1 MKKGKRKR
9 HALLEKVMSGLMS
22 ALMIITTVLTC
33 ITPITAKAEGSNY
46 TLISLGE
53 EKWYDDVFSG
63 YDDSMG
69 HWKTY
74 HFTVQDDYGNEYEA
88 ICIEP
93 HKDTPRESET
103 FTATTEYGT
112 DDIEARAMFWA
123 VGAGWD
129 DEDWGVLKDYPY
141 ELRWIIAHHTIALA
155 NGQDDWNTPLNGN
168 GTFLGDGEGKLGW
181 ELCQELLNIASNISP
196 SSVGYE
202 CSLTYLSNDSSDN
215 QSLGIYNDTPVK
227 EFTGSVRFHKESAMP
242 SISDGNSCYSLA
254 GAEISVYSDSG
265 CTDLLDT
272 LTTGEDGYTGYYST
286 TFREGESVTLYFK
299 ETKAPKGFLIN
310 DEVRSITL
318 DSEDSYTETITDM
331 PGNDPI
337 SLVLSK
343 RTADGHGSGNTRLEG
358 AEYTVK
364 YYDALSD
371 TDPAQSGS
379 TAKYTWVFKTD
390 ENGRIRLR
398 PDYLLSG
405 SDGLIANSNGT
416 SYVLPLGTVTIQ
428 ETRAP
433 EGYLLNDT
441 VYVAQTILDSSNN
454 TVRTTNLPT
463 DDKAAQETPYEG
475 TISIQKFLG
484 GSNAVKASEPDAEF
498 QIYLKSAGSYDA
510 SPEDSR
516 QTITTD
522 ANGYAITKRLPYGT
536 YTIHQTKGNNK
547 YYFIDDIDV
556 TISDNNAN
564 YHKILENTPI
574 EFYLKMV
581 KKDADTGNTVNVV
594 GATFELYDENGSK
607 VSFKTMT
614 SAGVQTF
621 NSFTTNENG
630 CVYTLEK
637 LLKGNYTLVETKAPE
652 GYVLD
657 STPVSFTVSENTYT
671 EDGGTEIVVVEKAD
685 KAVTG
690 QLTVTKVGEVLDKW
704 DAATADNDNHFV
716 YKKANIQG
724 ASFTL
729 TAKEDIKTADNNG
742 YAYRAGDVVAEFTT
756 GADGSSV
763 IDNLPLGSYVL
774 TETKAPAG
782 FVIDTDPVDV
792 TFTYA
797 GQTVDIVKDS
807 KTVEDERQKIAVD
820 ANKTDAAT
828 MNPLLNTVFALYADE
843 DIVNHDGTVIIKKG
857 AMIERQT
864 TNALG
869 KAVFVSDLPLGHYI
883 VKEIDSPTG
892 YGNRFES
899 KTIDAAYKSQTTKVQ
914 TFSYFFEDDHT
925 EIVRTQAT
933 DTATGTHQ
941 GALSADNKYVVY
953 DHVECDNL
961 FPGKTYTLKG
971 ALTDKDTG
979 KTLKDINGN
988 DVTDSVT
995 FKATG
1000 VKQTVTVTFSFEAEL
1015 AGKTLVAYENMFQD
1029 GKMIYTH
1036 ADIDDTEQTVYY
1048 PEIHTTATDKASQ
1061 THTGTVDEQ
1070 TTVIDKVDYKNL
1082 IPGSTYEV
1090 SGVLMNQETGAALL
1104 DKDGKEI
1111 TAKTTFKAEKASGS
1125 VELAFTFDSTLLI
1138 GKSVVAFE
1146 ELYNENIKVAFHTD
1160 IRDEGQ
1166 TVHYPEIHTTATDA
1180 VTKTHTA
1187 APDSKTTIIDKVD
1200 YKNLV
1205 PGESYEVSGIIMD
1218 KTTGEALTDKNGNTI
1233 TSKTAFKA
1241 EKADGS
1247 IDVTFTF
1254 DSTLL
1259 EDKSVVVYEDLYS
1272 GNAKVTSHA
1281 DITDEGQT
1289 VNFPKIQTTATD
1301 KNTFTHTGMIAEK
1314 TTITDKVDYSNLTI
1328 GEKYKLS
1335 GVLMNQETGKKLLDK
1350 NGKEITSEKEFTAE
1364 SKNGSIDIEFTFDS
1378 SLLAGKTTVVFEDLY
1393 NENVRVAFHTDIK
1406 DEGQTVHYPEIHTT
1420 ATDKASQTHTGT
1432 VDEQT
1437 TITDKVDYKN
1447 LVIGNTYEVR
1457 GVLMD
1462 KTTGNEL
1469 LDKDKKEITATK
1481 KFTAEKPDGTVEL
1494 EFTFDSSLLTGK
1506 SVVVFE
1512 DLYNENIK
1520 VAFHTDIRD
1529 EGQTVHYPEIHTTA
1543 TDAVTKT
1550 HTAAPDSKTTIIDK
1564 VDYKN
1569 LVPGES
1575 YEVSG
1580 IIMDKTTGE
1589 ALTDKNGN
1597 TITSKTAF
1605 KAEKA
1610 DGSIDVTFTF
1620 DSTLLEDK
1628 SVVVYEDLYSGN
1640 AKVTSHADITDEG
1653 QTVNFPKIQTTATDK
1668 NTFTHTGMIAE
1679 KTTITDKVD
1688 YSNLTIGEKYKLS
1701 GVLMNQ
1707 ETGKKLLDKNGKE
1720 ITSEKEFTAESKN
1733 GSIDIEFTFDSS
1745 LLAGKT
1751 TVVFEDLYNENV
1763 RVAFHTDIKDEGQ
1776 TVHYPEIHTTATDAA
1791 TKTHTAA
1798 PDVKTTITD
1807 KVDYKNLVAGN
1818 SYEIKGV
1825 LMDKTTGKALLDKDK
1840 KEITATK
1847 KFTAEKPDG
1856 TVELAFTFDS
1866 SLLTG
1871 KSVVVFED
1879 LYNENIKVAF
1889 HTDIKDE
1896 GQTVN
1901 FPEIHTTATDK
1912 TTGTHTGVVD
1922 EKTTITDKVDYS
1934 NLTVGEKYKVSG
1946 VLMNQE
1952 TGEKLLDKD
1961 GNAITSEKE
1970 FTAKSRNGSIDIEF
1984 TFDSSLFAGK
1994 TTVVFEELF
2003 NEKIKVASHADIKDE
2018 GQSVHFPEIHTTATI
2033 DSAKS
2038 ITEKGSV
2045 ILKDVVDY
2053 KNLIAGKTYEVKGVL
2068 MNQETGEK
2076 FLDKDG
2082 NEITGSASF
2091 TAQKADGSVDVTF
2104 TFDSSLLAGNTIVVF
2119 ENLYENNVKV
2129 IGHADIND
2137 VNQTVE
2143 IVKTGDTSNAYIY
2156 ALIALI
2162 SLAVMVGLVMV
2173 KKSRNHN

>member
-286 TFREGESVTLYFK
+286 TFREGESVILYFK

-484 GSNAVKASEPDAEF
+484 SSNAVKASEPDAEF

-581 KKDADTGNTVNVV
+581 KKDADTGNTVNVA
-594 GATFELYDENGSK
+594 GATFELYDENGAK

-614 SAGVQTF
+614 SGGVQTF
-621 NSFTTNENG
+621 DSFTTNENG

-1420 ATDKASQTHTGT
+1420 ATD
-1432 VDEQT
+1432 
-1437 TITDKVDYKN
+1437 
-1447 LVIGNTYEVR
+1447 
-1457 GVLMD
+1457 
-1462 KTTGNEL
+1462 
-1469 LDKDKKEITATK
+1469 
-1481 KFTAEKPDGTVEL
+1481 
-1494 EFTFDSSLLTGK
+1494 
-1506 SVVVFE
+1506 
-1512 DLYNENIK
+1512 
-1520 VAFHTDIRD
+1520 
-1529 EGQTVHYPEIHTTA
+1529 
-1543 TDAVTKT
+1543 
-1550 HTAAPDSKTTIIDK
+1550 
-1564 VDYKN
+1564 
-1569 LVPGES
+1569 
-1575 YEVSG
+1575 
-1580 IIMDKTTGE
+1580 
-1589 ALTDKNGN
+1589 
-1597 TITSKTAF
+1597 
-1605 KAEKA
+1605 
-1610 DGSIDVTFTF
+1610 
-1620 DSTLLEDK
+1620 
-1628 SVVVYEDLYSGN
+1628 
-1640 AKVTSHADITDEG
+1640 
-1653 QTVNFPKIQTTATDK
+1653 
-1668 NTFTHTGMIAE
+1668 
-1679 KTTITDKVD
+1679 
-1688 YSNLTIGEKYKLS
+1688 
-1701 GVLMNQ
+1701 
-1707 ETGKKLLDKNGKE
+1707 
-1720 ITSEKEFTAESKN
+1720 
-1733 GSIDIEFTFDSS
+1733 
-1745 LLAGKT
+1745 
-1751 TVVFEDLYNENV
+1751 
-1763 RVAFHTDIKDEGQ
+1763 
-1776 TVHYPEIHTTATDAA
+1776 AA

-2018 GQSVHFPEIHTTATI
+2018 GQSEHFPEIHTTATI

>member
-1 MKKGKRKR
+1 MERVKRKKIPISR
-9 HALLEKVMSGLMS
+9 RIIASLLAVFM
-22 ALMIITTVLTC
+22 AVTAIITGMSPV
-33 ITPITAKAEGSNY
+33 TAKAEGSNY

-53 EKWYDDVFSG
+53 ERWYDDVFSG

-88 ICIEP
+88 ICVEP

-103 FTATTEYGT
+103 FTATKEYGT
-112 DDIEARAMFWA
+112 DDIEARVMFWA

-129 DEDWGVLKDYPY
+129 DEEWGVLKDYPY

-181 ELCQELLNIASNISP
+181 ELCQKLLNIAANISP

-202 CSLTYLSNDSSDN
+202 CSLTYLSNDARVN
-215 QSLGIYNDTPVK
+215 QNLGVYNDTPVK
-227 EFTGSVRFHKESAMP
+227 ELTGSVRFHKESAMP

-254 GAEISVYSDSG
+254 GAEISIYSDAD

-272 LTTGEDGYTGYYST
+272 LTTGEDGYTDYYST
-286 TFREGESVTLYFK
+286 TFREGDSVTLYFK
-299 ETKAPKGFLIN
+299 ETKAPNGFLIN

-318 DSEDSYTETITDM
+318 DSEDNYTETITDM

-364 YYDALSD
+364 YYDTISD

-398 PDYLLSG
+398 PDYLLDG
-405 SDGLIANSNGT
+405 SDGLITDFIG
-416 SYVLPLGTVTIQ
+416 SYTLPVGTVTIQ
-428 ETRAP
+428 ETKAP

-441 VYVAQTILDSSNN
+441 VYVAKTDIVNG

-463 DDKAAQETPYEG
+463 DDNAAQETPYEG

-484 GSNAVKASEPDAEF
+484 GGSTVKTSEPDAEF
-498 QIYLKSAGSYDA
+498 EIYLTSAGSYDA
-510 SPEDSR
+510 APEESR

-522 ANGYAITKRLPYGT
+522 ANGYAISKRLPYGT
-536 YTIHQTKGNNK
+536 YTVHQTKGNNK
-547 YYFIDDIDV
+547 YYFVDDMEI
-556 TISDNNAN
+556 TISENNGN
-564 YHKILENTPI
+564 YHKILEDKPI
-574 EFYLKMV
+574 EFYIKMV
-581 KKDADTGNTVNVV
+581 KKDADTGSTVNVS
-594 GATFELYDENGSK
+594 GTTFELYDENGKK
-607 VSFKTMT
+607 VSFTKMT
-614 SAGVQTF
+614 SSGMQTID
-621 NSFTTNENG
+621 SFTTDENG
-630 CVYTLEK
+630 CVYTTEK
-637 LLKGNYTLVETKAPE
+637 LLKGNYTLVETKAPD

-657 STPVSFTVSENTYT
+657 STPVQFTVSENTYT
-671 EDGGTEIVVVEKAD
+671 ADGGAEFILVEKSD

-704 DAATADNDNHFV
+704 DATTADSSNHFV
-716 YKKANIQG
+716 YKKANISG
-724 ASFTL
+724 ASFVL
-729 TAKEDIKTADNNG
+729 TAKEDIRTADNNG
-742 YAYRAGDVVAEFTT
+742 YAYRAGDLVAEFTT

-763 IDNLPLGSYVL
+763 INNLPLGSYVL

-782 FVIDTDPVDV
+782 YVLDAAPVDV
-792 TFTYA
+792 TLTYA
-797 GQTVDIVKDS
+797 GHTVEIVKDS
-807 KTVEDERQKIAVD
+807 KTVENERQKIAVD

-843 DIVNHDGTVIIKKG
+843 DIVNNDGTVIIKKG
-857 AMIERQT
+857 AMIERQS

-869 KAVFVSDLPLGHYI
+869 KAVFVSDLPLGRYI

-892 YGNRFES
+892 YGNRFEA

-925 EIVRTQAT
+925 EIVRTQAL

-941 GALSADNKYVVY
+941 GALNADNKYVVS

-971 ALTDKDTG
+971 TLTDKETG
-979 KTLKDINGN
+979 KALKDINGN
-988 DVTDSVT
+988 DVTESVT
-995 FKATG
+995 FNATG
-1000 VKQTVTVTFSFEAEL
+1000 VKQVVTVTFSFEAEL
-1015 AGKTLVAYENMFQD
+1015 AGKTLVAYEDMFQD
-1029 GKMIYTH
+1029 GKKIYTH

-1048 PEIHTTATDKASQ
+1048 PEIHTTATDKASH
-1061 THTGTVDEQ
+1061 THTGAVDEQ
-1070 TTVIDKVDYKNL
+1070 TTVTDKVEYKNL
-1082 IPGSTYEV
+1082 IVGNTYEV
-1090 SGVLMNQETGAALL
+1090 SGVLMNQETGEALL
-1104 DKDGKEI
+1104 DKSGEKI
-1111 TAKTTFKAEKASGS
+1111 TAKTTFKAEKSDGT
-1125 VELAFTFDSTLLI
+1125 VELAFTFDSSLLT
-1138 GKSVVAFE
+1138 GKSVVA
-1146 ELYNENIKVAFHTD
+1146 
-1160 IRDEGQ
+1160 
-1166 TVHYPEIHTTATDA
+1166 
-1180 VTKTHTA
+1180 
-1187 APDSKTTIIDKVD
+1187 
-1200 YKNLV
+1200 
-1205 PGESYEVSGIIMD
+1205 
-1218 KTTGEALTDKNGNTI
+1218 
-1233 TSKTAFKA
+1233 
-1241 EKADGS
+1241 
-1247 IDVTFTF
+1247 
-1254 DSTLL
+1254 
-1259 EDKSVVVYEDLYS
+1259 
-1272 GNAKVTSHA
+1272 
-1281 DITDEGQT
+1281 
-1289 VNFPKIQTTATD
+1289 
-1301 KNTFTHTGMIAEK
+1301 
-1314 TTITDKVDYSNLTI
+1314 
-1328 GEKYKLS
+1328 
-1335 GVLMNQETGKKLLDK
+1335 
-1350 NGKEITSEKEFTAE
+1350 
-1364 SKNGSIDIEFTFDS
+1364 
-1378 SLLAGKTTVVFEDLY
+1378 FEDLY

-1420 ATDKASQTHTGT
+1420 ATDA
-1432 VDEQT
+1432 
-1437 TITDKVDYKN
+1437 
-1447 LVIGNTYEVR
+1447 
-1457 GVLMD
+1457 
-1462 KTTGNEL
+1462 
-1469 LDKDKKEITATK
+1469 A
-1481 KFTAEKPDGTVEL
+1481 
-1494 EFTFDSSLLTGK
+1494 
-1506 SVVVFE
+1506 
-1512 DLYNENIK
+1512 
-1520 VAFHTDIRD
+1520 
-1529 EGQTVHYPEIHTTA
+1529 
-1543 TDAVTKT
+1543 TKT

-1569 LVPGES
+1569 LVPGEA
-1575 YEVSG
+1575 YEISDVL
-1580 IIMDKTTGE
+1580 MDKTTGE
-1589 ALTDKNGN
+1589 KLLDKNGN
-1597 TITSKTAF
+1597 TVTSKTLF

-1610 DGSIDVTFTF
+1610 DGSVDVTFTF
-1620 DSTLLEDK
+1620 DSSLLTGK
-1628 SVVVYEDLYSGN
+1628 SVVVYEDLYSGDK
-1640 AKVTSHADITDEG
+1640 KVVSHADITDEG
-1653 QTVNFPKIQTTATDK
+1653 QTVNFPEIHTTATDK
-1668 NTFTHTGMIAE
+1668 NTGTHTGVVNE

-1688 YSNLTIGEKYKLS
+1688 YSNLTVGEKYKVF

-1707 ETGKKLLDKNGKE
+1707 ETGEKLLDKNGNA
-1720 ITSEKEFTAESKN
+1720 ITSEKEFTAESKD

-1856 TVELAFTFDS
+1856 TVELVFTFDS

-1912 TTGTHTGVVD
+1912 ATKSHTGVVD

-1946 VLMNQE
+1946 VLMNKE

-1970 FTAKSRNGSIDIEF
+1970 FTAESQNGSINIEF
-1984 TFDSSLFAGK
+1984 TFDSSLLAGK
-1994 TTVVFEELF
+1994 TTVVFEDLF

-2053 KNLIAGKTYEVKGVL
+2053 KNLIAGEKYKVKGVL

-2082 NEITGSASF
+2082 NEITGYAEF
-2091 TAQKADGSVDVTF
+2091 TAEKADGSIDITF

-2119 ENLYENNVKV
+2119 ENLYENGIKV

-2143 IVKTGDTSNAYIY
+2143 IVKTGDTGNVYRY
-2156 ALIALI
+2156 ALLALI
-2162 SLAVMVGLVMV
+2162 SLAVMVSLVMA
-2173 KKSRNHN
+2173 KKSRNQKN

>member
-1 MKKGKRKR
+1 MTESVTERNIIMKKGKRKR

-337 SLVLSK
+337 SLMLSK

-405 SDGLIANSNGT
+405 SDGLIANSNGI

-484 GSNAVKASEPDAEF
+484 SSNAVKASEPDAEF

-581 KKDADTGNTVNVV
+581 KKDADTGNTVNVA

-621 NSFTTNENG
+621 DSFTTNENG

-869 KAVFVSDLPLGHYI
+869 KAVFVLDLPLGHYI

-1272 GNAKVTSHA
+1272 GNV
-1281 DITDEGQT
+1281 
-1289 VNFPKIQTTATD
+1289 
-1301 KNTFTHTGMIAEK
+1301 
-1314 TTITDKVDYSNLTI
+1314 
-1328 GEKYKLS
+1328 
-1335 GVLMNQETGKKLLDK
+1335 
-1350 NGKEITSEKEFTAE
+1350 
-1364 SKNGSIDIEFTFDS
+1364 
-1378 SLLAGKTTVVFEDLY
+1378 
-1393 NENVRVAFHTDIK
+1393 
-1406 DEGQTVHYPEIHTT
+1406 
-1420 ATDKASQTHTGT
+1420 
-1432 VDEQT
+1432 
-1437 TITDKVDYKN
+1437 
-1447 LVIGNTYEVR
+1447 
-1457 GVLMD
+1457 
-1462 KTTGNEL
+1462 
-1469 LDKDKKEITATK
+1469 
-1481 KFTAEKPDGTVEL
+1481 
-1494 EFTFDSSLLTGK
+1494 
-1506 SVVVFE
+1506 
-1512 DLYNENIK
+1512 
-1520 VAFHTDIRD
+1520 
-1529 EGQTVHYPEIHTTA
+1529 
-1543 TDAVTKT
+1543 
-1550 HTAAPDSKTTIIDK
+1550 
-1564 VDYKN
+1564 
-1569 LVPGES
+1569 
-1575 YEVSG
+1575 
-1580 IIMDKTTGE
+1580 
-1589 ALTDKNGN
+1589 
-1597 TITSKTAF
+1597 
-1605 KAEKA
+1605 
-1610 DGSIDVTFTF
+1610 
-1620 DSTLLEDK
+1620 
-1628 SVVVYEDLYSGN
+1628 
-1640 AKVTSHADITDEG
+1640 KVTSHADITDEG

-1866 SLLTG
+1866 SLLTD

>member
-1 MKKGKRKR
+1 MERVKRKKIPISR
-9 HALLEKVMSGLMS
+9 RIIASLLAVFM
-22 ALMIITTVLTC
+22 AVTAIITGMSPV
-33 ITPITAKAEGSNY
+33 TAKADGSNY

-53 EKWYDDVFSG
+53 ERWYDDVFSG

-88 ICIEP
+88 ICVEP

-103 FTATTEYGT
+103 FTATKEYGT
-112 DDIEARAMFWA
+112 DDIEARVMFWA

-129 DEDWGVLKDYPY
+129 DEEWGVLKDYPY

-181 ELCQELLNIASNISP
+181 ELCQKLLSIAANISP

-202 CSLTYLSNDSSDN
+202 CSLTYLSNDSKVN
-215 QSLGIYNDTPVK
+215 QNLGVYNDTPVK
-227 EFTGSVRFHKESAMP
+227 ELTGSVRFNKESAMP

-254 GAEISVYSDSG
+254 GAEISIYSDAD

-272 LTTGEDGYTGYYST
+272 LTTGEDGYTDYYST
-286 TFREGESVTLYFK
+286 TFREGDSVTLYFK

-364 YYDALSD
+364 YYDTISD

-390 ENGRIRLR
+390 EKGRIQLT

-405 SDGLIANSNGT
+405 SDGLITNFAYSYTIPIGT
-416 SYVLPLGTVTIQ
+416 ITIQ
-428 ETRAP
+428 ETKAP

-441 VYVAQTILDSSNN
+441 VYVAKTDIVNG

-463 DDKAAQETPYEG
+463 DDNAAQETPYEG

-484 GSNAVKASEPDAEF
+484 GGSTVKTSEPDAEF
-498 QIYLKSAGSYDA
+498 EIYLTSAGSYDA
-510 SPEDSR
+510 APEESR

-536 YTIHQTKGNNK
+536 YTVHQTKGNNK
-547 YYFIDDIDV
+547 YYFVDDMEI
-556 TISDNNAN
+556 TISENNAN
-564 YHKILENTPI
+564 YHKILEDSPI
-574 EFYLKMV
+574 EFYIKMV
-581 KKDADTGNTVNVV
+581 KKDADTGNTVNVA
-594 GATFELYDENGSK
+594 GTTFELYDENGSK
-607 VSFKTMT
+607 ISFNTMT
-614 SAGVQTF
+614 SSGMQTID
-621 NSFTTNENG
+621 SFTTDENG
-630 CVYTLEK
+630 CVYTTEK
-637 LLKGNYTLVETKAPE
+637 LLKGNYTLVETKAPD

-657 STPVSFTVSENTYT
+657 STPVQFTVSEDTYT
-671 EDGGTEIVVVEKAD
+671 ADGGAEFILVEKSD

-704 DAATADNDNHFV
+704 DATTADSSNHFV
-716 YKKANIQG
+716 YKKANISG
-724 ASFTL
+724 ASFVL
-729 TAKEDIKTADNNG
+729 TAKEDIRTADNNG

-1070 TTVIDKVDYKNL
+1070 TTVTDKVEYKNL
-1082 IPGSTYEV
+1082 IVGNTYEV
-1090 SGVLMNQETGAALL
+1090 SGVLMNQETGEALL
-1104 DKDGKEI
+1104 DKSGEKI
-1111 TAKTTFKAEKASGS
+1111 TAKTTFKAEKSDGT
-1125 VELAFTFDSTLLI
+1125 VELAFTFDSSLLA

-1146 ELYNENIKVAFHTD
+1146 DIYNDNIKVAFHTD
-1160 IRDEGQ
+1160 IKDEGQ

-1180 VTKTHTA
+1180 ATKTHTA
-1187 APDSKTTIIDKVD
+1187 APDLKTTIIDKVD

-1205 PGESYEVSGIIMD
+1205 PGEAYEISGVLMD
-1218 KTTGEALTDKNGNTI
+1218 KTTGEKLLDKNGNAV
-1233 TSKTAFKA
+1233 TSKTSFKA

-1247 IDVTFTF
+1247 VDVTFTF
-1254 DSTLL
+1254 DSSLL
-1259 EDKSVVVYEDLYS
+1259 AGKSVVVYEDLYS
-1272 GNAKVTSHA
+1272 GDKKVVSHA

-1289 VNFPKIQTTATD
+1289 VNFPEIHTTATD
-1301 KNTFTHTGMIAEK
+1301 KATGTHTGVVNEK
-1314 TTITDKVDYSNLTI
+1314 TTITDKVDYSNLTV
-1328 GEKYKLS
+1328 GEKYKVS
-1335 GVLMNQETGKKLLDK
+1335 GVLMNQETGEKLLDK
-1350 NGKEITSEKEFTAE
+1350 NGNAITSEKEFTAE
-1364 SKNGSIDIEFTFDS
+1364 SKDGSIDIEFTFDS

-1406 DEGQTVHYPEIHTT
+1406 DEGQTVHFPE
-1420 ATDKASQTHTGT
+1420 
-1432 VDEQT
+1432 
-1437 TITDKVDYKN
+1437 
-1447 LVIGNTYEVR
+1447 L
-1457 GVLMD
+1457 
-1462 KTTGNEL
+1462 
-1469 LDKDKKEITATK
+1469 
-1481 KFTAEKPDGTVEL
+1481 
-1494 EFTFDSSLLTGK
+1494 
-1506 SVVVFE
+1506 
-1512 DLYNENIK
+1512 
-1520 VAFHTDIRD
+1520 
-1529 EGQTVHYPEIHTTA
+1529 
-1543 TDAVTKT
+1543 
-1550 HTAAPDSKTTIIDK
+1550 
-1564 VDYKN
+1564 
-1569 LVPGES
+1569 
-1575 YEVSG
+1575 
-1580 IIMDKTTGE
+1580 
-1589 ALTDKNGN
+1589 
-1597 TITSKTAF
+1597 
-1605 KAEKA
+1605 
-1610 DGSIDVTFTF
+1610 
-1620 DSTLLEDK
+1620 
-1628 SVVVYEDLYSGN
+1628 
-1640 AKVTSHADITDEG
+1640 
-1653 QTVNFPKIQTTATDK
+1653 
-1668 NTFTHTGMIAE
+1668 
-1679 KTTITDKVD
+1679 
-1688 YSNLTIGEKYKLS
+1688 
-1701 GVLMNQ
+1701 
-1707 ETGKKLLDKNGKE
+1707 
-1720 ITSEKEFTAESKN
+1720 
-1733 GSIDIEFTFDSS
+1733 
-1745 LLAGKT
+1745 
-1751 TVVFEDLYNENV
+1751 
-1763 RVAFHTDIKDEGQ
+1763 
-1776 TVHYPEIHTTATDAA
+1776 HTTATDAA

-1866 SLLTG
+1866 SLLTD

-1879 LYNENIKVAF
+1879 LYNENVKVAS
-1889 HTDIKDE
+1889 HTNIKDE

-1946 VLMNQE
+1946 VLMNKE

-1970 FTAKSRNGSIDIEF
+1970 FTAESQNGSINIEF
-1984 TFDSSLFAGK
+1984 TFDSSLLAGK
-1994 TTVVFEELF
+1994 TTVVFEDLF

-2053 KNLIAGKTYEVKGVL
+2053 KNLIAGEKYKVKGIL

-2082 NEITGSASF
+2082 NEITGYTEF
-2091 TAQKADGSVDVTF
+2091 TAEKADGSVDVTF

-2119 ENLYENNVKV
+2119 ENLYENGIKV

-2143 IVKTGDTSNAYIY
+2143 IVKTGDTGNVYRY
-2156 ALIALI
+2156 ALLALI
-2162 SLAVMVGLVMV
+2162 SLAVMVSLVMA
-2173 KKSRNHN
+2173 KKSRNQKN

>member
-337 SLVLSK
+337 SLMLSK

-405 SDGLIANSNGT
+405 SDGLIANSNGI

-484 GSNAVKASEPDAEF
+484 SSNAVKASEPDAEF

-581 KKDADTGNTVNVV
+581 KKDADTGNTVNVA

-621 NSFTTNENG
+621 DSFTTNENG

-869 KAVFVSDLPLGHYI
+869 KAVFVLDLPLGHYI

-1272 GNAKVTSHA
+1272 GNV
-1281 DITDEGQT
+1281 
-1289 VNFPKIQTTATD
+1289 
-1301 KNTFTHTGMIAEK
+1301 
-1314 TTITDKVDYSNLTI
+1314 
-1328 GEKYKLS
+1328 
-1335 GVLMNQETGKKLLDK
+1335 
-1350 NGKEITSEKEFTAE
+1350 
-1364 SKNGSIDIEFTFDS
+1364 
-1378 SLLAGKTTVVFEDLY
+1378 
-1393 NENVRVAFHTDIK
+1393 
-1406 DEGQTVHYPEIHTT
+1406 
-1420 ATDKASQTHTGT
+1420 
-1432 VDEQT
+1432 
-1437 TITDKVDYKN
+1437 
-1447 LVIGNTYEVR
+1447 
-1457 GVLMD
+1457 
-1462 KTTGNEL
+1462 
-1469 LDKDKKEITATK
+1469 
-1481 KFTAEKPDGTVEL
+1481 
-1494 EFTFDSSLLTGK
+1494 
-1506 SVVVFE
+1506 
-1512 DLYNENIK
+1512 
-1520 VAFHTDIRD
+1520 
-1529 EGQTVHYPEIHTTA
+1529 
-1543 TDAVTKT
+1543 
-1550 HTAAPDSKTTIIDK
+1550 
-1564 VDYKN
+1564 
-1569 LVPGES
+1569 
-1575 YEVSG
+1575 
-1580 IIMDKTTGE
+1580 
-1589 ALTDKNGN
+1589 
-1597 TITSKTAF
+1597 
-1605 KAEKA
+1605 
-1610 DGSIDVTFTF
+1610 
-1620 DSTLLEDK
+1620 
-1628 SVVVYEDLYSGN
+1628 
-1640 AKVTSHADITDEG
+1640 KVTSHADITDEG

-1866 SLLTG
+1866 SLLTD

>member
-1 MKKGKRKR
+1 MERVKRKKIPISR
-9 HALLEKVMSGLMS
+9 RIIASLLAVFM
-22 ALMIITTVLTC
+22 AVTAIITGMSPV
-33 ITPITAKAEGSNY
+33 TAKAEGSNY

-53 EKWYDDVFSG
+53 ERWYDDVFSG

-88 ICIEP
+88 ICVEP

-103 FTATTEYGT
+103 FTATKEYGT
-112 DDIEARAMFWA
+112 DDIEARVMFWA

-129 DEDWGVLKDYPY
+129 DEEWGVLKDYPY

-181 ELCQELLNIASNISP
+181 ELCQKLLNIAANISP

-202 CSLTYLSNDSSDN
+202 CSLTYLSNDARVN
-215 QSLGIYNDTPVK
+215 QNLGVYNDTPVK
-227 EFTGSVRFHKESAMP
+227 ELTGSVRFHKESAMP
-242 SISDGNSCYSLA
+242 SISDGNNCYSLA
-254 GAEISVYSDSG
+254 GAEISIYSDAD

-272 LTTGEDGYTGYYST
+272 LTTGEDGYTDYYST
-286 TFREGESVTLYFK
+286 TFREGDSVTLYFK

-318 DSEDSYTETITDM
+318 DSEDRYTETITDM

-337 SLVLSK
+337 RVLLK
-343 RTADGHGSGNTRLEG
+343 KQTADGHGSGNTKLEG

-364 YYDALSD
+364 YYDTLSD
-371 TDPAQSGS
+371 TDPAQDGN
-379 TAKYTWVFKTD
+379 APKYTWVFKTD
-390 ENGRIRLR
+390 ENGIIWLGE
-398 PDYLLSG
+398 DWLISG
-405 SDGLIANSNGT
+405 SDGLISDFGGLYTIPIGT
-416 SYVLPLGTVTIQ
+416 ITIQ
-428 ETRAP
+428 ETKAP

-441 VYVAQTILDSSNN
+441 VYVAKTDIVNG

-463 DDKAAQETPYEG
+463 DDNAAQETPYEG

-484 GSNAVKASEPDAEF
+484 GGSTVKTSEPDAEF
-498 QIYLKSAGSYDA
+498 EIYLTSAGSYDA
-510 SPEDSR
+510 APEESR

-522 ANGYAITKRLPYGT
+522 ANGYAISKRLPYGT
-536 YTIHQTKGNNK
+536 YTVHQTKGNNK
-547 YYFIDDIDV
+547 YYFVDDMEI
-556 TISDNNAN
+556 TISENNGN
-564 YHKILENTPI
+564 YHKILEDKPI
-574 EFYLKMV
+574 EFYIKMV
-581 KKDADTGNTVNVV
+581 KKDADTGSTVNVS
-594 GATFELYDENGSK
+594 GTTFELYDENGKK
-607 VSFKTMT
+607 VSFTKMT
-614 SAGVQTF
+614 SSGMQTID
-621 NSFTTNENG
+621 SFTTDENG
-630 CVYTLEK
+630 CVYTTEK
-637 LLKGNYTLVETKAPE
+637 LLKGNYTLVETKAPD

-657 STPVSFTVSENTYT
+657 STPVQFTVSENTYT
-671 EDGGTEIVVVEKAD
+671 ADGGAEFILVEKSD

-704 DAATADNDNHFV
+704 DATTADSSNHFV
-716 YKKANIQG
+716 YKKANISG
-724 ASFTL
+724 ASFVL
-729 TAKEDIKTADNNG
+729 TAKEDIRTADNNG
-742 YAYRAGDVVAEFTT
+742 YAYRAGDLVAEFTT

-763 IDNLPLGSYVL
+763 INNLPLGSYVL

-782 FVIDTDPVDV
+782 YVLDAAPVDV
-792 TFTYA
+792 TLTYA
-797 GQTVDIVKDS
+797 GHTVEIVKDS
-807 KTVEDERQKIAVD
+807 KTVENERQKIAVD

-843 DIVNHDGTVIIKKG
+843 DIVNNDGTVIIKKG
-857 AMIERQT
+857 AMIERQS

-869 KAVFVSDLPLGHYI
+869 KAVFVSDLPLGRYI

-892 YGNRFES
+892 YGNRFEA

-925 EIVRTQAT
+925 EIVRTQAL

-941 GALSADNKYVVY
+941 GALNADNKYVVS

-971 ALTDKDTG
+971 TLTDKETG
-979 KTLKDINGN
+979 KALKDINGN
-988 DVTDSVT
+988 DVTESVT
-995 FKATG
+995 FNATG
-1000 VKQTVTVTFSFEAEL
+1000 VKQVVTVTFSFEAEL
-1015 AGKTLVAYENMFQD
+1015 AGKTLVAYEDMFQD
-1029 GKMIYTH
+1029 GKKIYTH

-1048 PEIHTTATDKASQ
+1048 PEIHTTATDKASH
-1061 THTGTVDEQ
+1061 THTGAVDEQ
-1070 TTVIDKVDYKNL
+1070 TTVTDKVEYKNL
-1082 IPGSTYEV
+1082 IVGNTYEV
-1090 SGVLMNQETGAALL
+1090 SGVLMNQETGEALL
-1104 DKDGKEI
+1104 DKSGEKI
-1111 TAKTTFKAEKASGS
+1111 TAKTTFKAEKSDGT
-1125 VELAFTFDSTLLI
+1125 VELAFTFDSSLLT
-1138 GKSVVAFE
+1138 GKSVVA
-1146 ELYNENIKVAFHTD
+1146 
-1160 IRDEGQ
+1160 
-1166 TVHYPEIHTTATDA
+1166 
-1180 VTKTHTA
+1180 
-1187 APDSKTTIIDKVD
+1187 
-1200 YKNLV
+1200 
-1205 PGESYEVSGIIMD
+1205 
-1218 KTTGEALTDKNGNTI
+1218 
-1233 TSKTAFKA
+1233 
-1241 EKADGS
+1241 
-1247 IDVTFTF
+1247 
-1254 DSTLL
+1254 
-1259 EDKSVVVYEDLYS
+1259 
-1272 GNAKVTSHA
+1272 
-1281 DITDEGQT
+1281 
-1289 VNFPKIQTTATD
+1289 
-1301 KNTFTHTGMIAEK
+1301 
-1314 TTITDKVDYSNLTI
+1314 
-1328 GEKYKLS
+1328 
-1335 GVLMNQETGKKLLDK
+1335 
-1350 NGKEITSEKEFTAE
+1350 
-1364 SKNGSIDIEFTFDS
+1364 
-1378 SLLAGKTTVVFEDLY
+1378 FEDLY

-1420 ATDKASQTHTGT
+1420 ATDA
-1432 VDEQT
+1432 
-1437 TITDKVDYKN
+1437 
-1447 LVIGNTYEVR
+1447 
-1457 GVLMD
+1457 
-1462 KTTGNEL
+1462 
-1469 LDKDKKEITATK
+1469 A
-1481 KFTAEKPDGTVEL
+1481 
-1494 EFTFDSSLLTGK
+1494 
-1506 SVVVFE
+1506 
-1512 DLYNENIK
+1512 
-1520 VAFHTDIRD
+1520 
-1529 EGQTVHYPEIHTTA
+1529 
-1543 TDAVTKT
+1543 TKT

-1569 LVPGES
+1569 LVPGEA
-1575 YEVSG
+1575 YEISG
-1580 IIMDKTTGE
+1580 VLMDKTTGE
-1589 ALTDKNGN
+1589 KLLDKNGN
-1597 TITSKTAF
+1597 TVTSKTLF

-1610 DGSIDVTFTF
+1610 DGSVDVTFTF
-1620 DSTLLEDK
+1620 DSSLLTGK
-1628 SVVVYEDLYSGN
+1628 SVVVYEDLYSGDK
-1640 AKVTSHADITDEG
+1640 KVVSHADITDEG
-1653 QTVNFPKIQTTATDK
+1653 QTVNFPEIHTTATDK
-1668 NTFTHTGMIAE
+1668 NTGTHTGVVNE

-1688 YSNLTIGEKYKLS
+1688 YSNLTVGEKYKVF

-1707 ETGKKLLDKNGKE
+1707 ETGEKLLDKNGNA
-1720 ITSEKEFTAESKN
+1720 ITSEKEFTAESKD

-1912 TTGTHTGVVD
+1912 ATGTHTGVVN

-1946 VLMNQE
+1946 VLMNKE
-1952 TGEKLLDKD
+1952 TGEKLLDKN

-1970 FTAKSRNGSIDIEF
+1970 FTAESKDGSIGIEF
-1984 TFDSSLFAGK
+1984 TFDSSLLAGK
-1994 TTVVFEELF
+1994 TTVVFEDLF

-2053 KNLIAGKTYEVKGVL
+2053 KNLIAGKTYEVKGIL

-2082 NEITGSASF
+2082 NEITGYAEF
-2091 TAQKADGSVDVTF
+2091 TAEKADGSVDVTF

-2119 ENLYENNVKV
+2119 ENLYENGIKV

-2143 IVKTGDTSNAYIY
+2143 IVKTGDTGNVYRY
-2156 ALIALI
+2156 ALLALI
-2162 SLAVMVGLVMV
+2162 SLAVMSLVMA
-2173 KKSRNHN
+2173 KKSRNQKN

>member
-1 MKKGKRKR
+1 MERVKRKKIPISR
-9 HALLEKVMSGLMS
+9 RIIASLLAVFM
-22 ALMIITTVLTC
+22 AVTAIITGMSPV
-33 ITPITAKAEGSNY
+33 TAKAEGSNY

-53 EKWYDDVFSG
+53 ERWYDDVFSG
-63 YDDSMG
+63 YDNSMG

-103 FTATTEYGT
+103 FTATKEYGT
-112 DDIEARAMFWA
+112 DDIEARVMFWA

-129 DEDWGVLKDYPY
+129 DEEWGVLKDYPY

-181 ELCQELLNIASNISP
+181 ELCQKLLSIAANISP

-202 CSLTYLSNDSSDN
+202 CSLTYLSNDSKVN
-215 QSLGIYNDTPVK
+215 QNLGVYNDTPVK
-227 EFTGSVRFHKESAMP
+227 ELTGSVRFNKESAMP

-254 GAEISVYSDSG
+254 GAEISIYSDAD

-272 LTTGEDGYTGYYST
+272 LTTGEDGYTDYYST
-286 TFREGESVTLYFK
+286 TFREGDSVTLYFK

-337 SLVLSK
+337 TLLLK
-343 RTADGHGSGNTRLEG
+343 KQTADGHGSGDTRLEG

-364 YYDALSD
+364 YYDILSD
-371 TDPAQSGS
+371 TDPAIAGNE
-379 TAKYTWVFKTD
+379 AKYTWIFKTD
-390 ENGRIRLR
+390 EKGRIRLTD
-398 PDYLLSG
+398 DYLVSG
-405 SDGLIANSNGT
+405 SDGLIVNIAGRFT
-416 SYVLPLGTVTIQ
+416 LPLGTITIQ
-428 ETRAP
+428 ETKAP

-441 VYVAQTILDSSNN
+441 IYVAQTKLDTNIVVTS
-454 TVRTTNLPT
+454 NLPT
-463 DDKAAQETPYEG
+463 DDNAAQETPYEG

-484 GSNAVKASEPDAEF
+484 GGSTVKTSEPDAEF
-498 QIYLKSAGSYDA
+498 EIYLTSAGSYDA
-510 SPEDSR
+510 APEESR

-536 YTIHQTKGNNK
+536 YTVHQTKGNNK
-547 YYFIDDIDV
+547 YYFVDDMEI
-556 TISDNNAN
+556 TISENNAN
-564 YHKILENTPI
+564 YHKILEDSPI
-574 EFYLKMV
+574 EFYIKMV
-581 KKDADTGNTVNVV
+581 KKDASTGNTVNVA
-594 GATFELYDENGSK
+594 GTTFELYDDNGSK
-607 VSFKTMT
+607 ISFNIMT
-614 SAGVQTF
+614 SSGMQTID
-621 NSFTTNENG
+621 SFTTDENG
-630 CVYTLEK
+630 CVYTTEK
-637 LLKGNYTLVETKAPE
+637 LLKGNYTLVETKAPD

-657 STPVSFTVSENTYT
+657 STPVQFTVSEDTYT
-671 EDGGTEIVVVEKAD
+671 ADGGAEFILVEKSD

-704 DAATADNDNHFV
+704 DATTADSSNHFV
-716 YKKANIQG
+716 YKKANISG
-724 ASFTL
+724 ASFVL
-729 TAKEDIKTADNNG
+729 TAKEDIRTADNNG
-742 YAYRAGDVVAEFTT
+742 YAYRAGDLVAEFTT

-763 IDNLPLGSYVL
+763 INNLPLGSYVL

-782 FVIDTDPVDV
+782 FVLDAAPVDV
-792 TFTYA
+792 TLTYA
-797 GQTVDIVKDS
+797 GQTVEIVKDS
-807 KTVEDERQKIAVD
+807 KTVENERQKIAVD

-828 MNPLLNTVFALYADE
+828 MNPLLNTVFALYANE

-857 AMIERQT
+857 AMIERQS

-869 KAVFVSDLPLGHYI
+869 KAVFVSDLPLGRYI

-892 YGNRFES
+892 YGNRFEA
-899 KTIDAAYKSQTTKVQ
+899 KTIDATYKSQKTKVQ

-925 EIVRTQAT
+925 EIVRTQAL
-933 DTATGTHQ
+933 DTTTGTHQ
-941 GALSADNKYVVY
+941 GALSADNKYVVS

-971 ALTDKDTG
+971 TLTDKETG
-979 KTLKDINGN
+979 KALKDINGN
-988 DVTDSVT
+988 DVTESVT
-995 FKATG
+995 FNATG
-1000 VKQTVTVTFSFEAEL
+1000 VKQVVTVTFSFEAEL
-1015 AGKTLVAYENMFQD
+1015 AGKTLVAFEDMFQD
-1029 GKMIYTH
+1029 GKKIYTH

-1048 PEIHTTATDKASQ
+1048 PEIHTTATDKASH
-1061 THTGTVDEQ
+1061 THTGAVDEQ
-1070 TTVIDKVDYKNL
+1070 TTVTDKVEYKNL
-1082 IPGSTYEV
+1082 IVGNTYEV
-1090 SGVLMNQETGAALL
+1090 SGVLMNQETGEALL
-1104 DKDGKEI
+1104 DKSGEKI
-1111 TAKTTFKAEKASGS
+1111 TAKTTFKAEKSDGT
-1125 VELAFTFDSTLLI
+1125 VELAFTFDSSLLA

-1146 ELYNENIKVAFHTD
+1146 DIYNDNIKVAFHTD
-1160 IRDEGQ
+1160 IKDEGQ

-1180 VTKTHTA
+1180 ATKTHTA
-1187 APDSKTTIIDKVD
+1187 APDLKTTIIDKVD

-1205 PGESYEVSGIIMD
+1205 PGEAYEISGVLMD
-1218 KTTGEALTDKNGNTI
+1218 KTTGEKLLDKNGNAV
-1233 TSKTAFKA
+1233 TSKTSFKA

-1247 IDVTFTF
+1247 VDVTFTF
-1254 DSTLL
+1254 DSSLL
-1259 EDKSVVVYEDLYS
+1259 AGKSVVVYEDLYS
-1272 GNAKVTSHA
+1272 GDKKVVSHA

-1289 VNFPKIQTTATD
+1289 VNFPEIHTTATD
-1301 KNTFTHTGMIAEK
+1301 KATGTHTGVVNEK
-1314 TTITDKVDYSNLTI
+1314 TTITDKVDYSNLTV
-1328 GEKYKLS
+1328 GEKYKVS
-1335 GVLMNQETGKKLLDK
+1335 GVLMNQETGEKLLDK
-1350 NGKEITSEKEFTAE
+1350 NGNAITSEKEFTAE
-1364 SKNGSIDIEFTFDS
+1364 SKDGSIDIEFTFDS

-1406 DEGQTVHYPEIHTT
+1406 DEGQTVHFPE
-1420 ATDKASQTHTGT
+1420 
-1432 VDEQT
+1432 
-1437 TITDKVDYKN
+1437 
-1447 LVIGNTYEVR
+1447 L
-1457 GVLMD
+1457 
-1462 KTTGNEL
+1462 
-1469 LDKDKKEITATK
+1469 
-1481 KFTAEKPDGTVEL
+1481 
-1494 EFTFDSSLLTGK
+1494 
-1506 SVVVFE
+1506 
-1512 DLYNENIK
+1512 
-1520 VAFHTDIRD
+1520 
-1529 EGQTVHYPEIHTTA
+1529 
-1543 TDAVTKT
+1543 
-1550 HTAAPDSKTTIIDK
+1550 
-1564 VDYKN
+1564 
-1569 LVPGES
+1569 
-1575 YEVSG
+1575 
-1580 IIMDKTTGE
+1580 
-1589 ALTDKNGN
+1589 
-1597 TITSKTAF
+1597 
-1605 KAEKA
+1605 
-1610 DGSIDVTFTF
+1610 
-1620 DSTLLEDK
+1620 
-1628 SVVVYEDLYSGN
+1628 
-1640 AKVTSHADITDEG
+1640 
-1653 QTVNFPKIQTTATDK
+1653 
-1668 NTFTHTGMIAE
+1668 
-1679 KTTITDKVD
+1679 
-1688 YSNLTIGEKYKLS
+1688 
-1701 GVLMNQ
+1701 
-1707 ETGKKLLDKNGKE
+1707 
-1720 ITSEKEFTAESKN
+1720 
-1733 GSIDIEFTFDSS
+1733 
-1745 LLAGKT
+1745 
-1751 TVVFEDLYNENV
+1751 
-1763 RVAFHTDIKDEGQ
+1763 
-1776 TVHYPEIHTTATDAA
+1776 HTTATDAA

-1879 LYNENIKVAF
+1879 LYNENVKVAS
-1889 HTDIKDE
+1889 HTNIKDE

-1946 VLMNQE
+1946 VLMNKE

-1970 FTAKSRNGSIDIEF
+1970 FTAESQNGSINIEF
-1984 TFDSSLFAGK
+1984 TFDSSLLAGK
-1994 TTVVFEELF
+1994 TTVVFEDLF

-2053 KNLIAGKTYEVKGVL
+2053 KNLIAGEKYKVKGIL

-2082 NEITGSASF
+2082 NEITGYTEF
-2091 TAQKADGSVDVTF
+2091 TAEKADGSVDVTF

-2119 ENLYENNVKV
+2119 ENLYENGIKV

-2143 IVKTGDTSNAYIY
+2143 IVKTGDTGNVYRY
-2156 ALIALI
+2156 ALLALI
-2162 SLAVMVGLVMV
+2162 SLAVMVSLVMA
-2173 KKSRNHN
+2173 KKSRNQKN

>member
-522 ANGYAITKRLPYGT
+522 ANGYAVTKRLPYGT

-581 KKDADTGNTVNVV
+581 KKDADTGNTVNVA

-621 NSFTTNENG
+621 DSFTTNENG

-704 DAATADNDNHFV
+704 DATTADSDNHFV

-774 TETKAPAG
+774 TETKAPVG

-1241 EKADGS
+1241 EKA
-1247 IDVTFTF
+1247 
-1254 DSTLL
+1254 
-1259 EDKSVVVYEDLYS
+1259 Y
-1272 GNAKVTSHA
+1272 
-1281 DITDEGQT
+1281 
-1289 VNFPKIQTTATD
+1289 
-1301 KNTFTHTGMIAEK
+1301 
-1314 TTITDKVDYSNLTI
+1314 
-1328 GEKYKLS
+1328 
-1335 GVLMNQETGKKLLDK
+1335 
-1350 NGKEITSEKEFTAE
+1350 
-1364 SKNGSIDIEFTFDS
+1364 
-1378 SLLAGKTTVVFEDLY
+1378 
-1393 NENVRVAFHTDIK
+1393 
-1406 DEGQTVHYPEIHTT
+1406 
-1420 ATDKASQTHTGT
+1420 
-1432 VDEQT
+1432 
-1437 TITDKVDYKN
+1437 
-1447 LVIGNTYEVR
+1447 
-1457 GVLMD
+1457 
-1462 KTTGNEL
+1462 
-1469 LDKDKKEITATK
+1469 
-1481 KFTAEKPDGTVEL
+1481 
-1494 EFTFDSSLLTGK
+1494 
-1506 SVVVFE
+1506 
-1512 DLYNENIK
+1512 
-1520 VAFHTDIRD
+1520 
-1529 EGQTVHYPEIHTTA
+1529 
-1543 TDAVTKT
+1543 
-1550 HTAAPDSKTTIIDK
+1550 
-1564 VDYKN
+1564 
-1569 LVPGES
+1569 
-1575 YEVSG
+1575 
-1580 IIMDKTTGE
+1580 
-1589 ALTDKNGN
+1589 
-1597 TITSKTAF
+1597 
-1605 KAEKA
+1605 
-1610 DGSIDVTFTF
+1610 GSIDVTFTF

-1847 KFTAEKPDG
+1847 KFTAKKPDG

-1879 LYNENIKVAF
+1879 LYNENVRVAF

-2162 SLAVMVGLVMV
+2162 SLAVMVSLVMI

>member
-484 GSNAVKASEPDAEF
+484 SSNAVKASEPDAEF

-621 NSFTTNENG
+621 DSFTTNENG

-657 STPVSFTVSENTYT
+657 PTPVSFTVSENTYT

-988 DVTDSVT
+988 YVTDSVT

-1259 EDKSVVVYEDLYS
+1259 EDKSVVLYEDLYS
-1272 GNAKVTSHA
+1272 GNV
-1281 DITDEGQT
+1281 
-1289 VNFPKIQTTATD
+1289 
-1301 KNTFTHTGMIAEK
+1301 
-1314 TTITDKVDYSNLTI
+1314 
-1328 GEKYKLS
+1328 
-1335 GVLMNQETGKKLLDK
+1335 
-1350 NGKEITSEKEFTAE
+1350 
-1364 SKNGSIDIEFTFDS
+1364 
-1378 SLLAGKTTVVFEDLY
+1378 
-1393 NENVRVAFHTDIK
+1393 
-1406 DEGQTVHYPEIHTT
+1406 
-1420 ATDKASQTHTGT
+1420 
-1432 VDEQT
+1432 
-1437 TITDKVDYKN
+1437 
-1447 LVIGNTYEVR
+1447 
-1457 GVLMD
+1457 
-1462 KTTGNEL
+1462 
-1469 LDKDKKEITATK
+1469 
-1481 KFTAEKPDGTVEL
+1481 
-1494 EFTFDSSLLTGK
+1494 
-1506 SVVVFE
+1506 
-1512 DLYNENIK
+1512 
-1520 VAFHTDIRD
+1520 
-1529 EGQTVHYPEIHTTA
+1529 
-1543 TDAVTKT
+1543 
-1550 HTAAPDSKTTIIDK
+1550 
-1564 VDYKN
+1564 
-1569 LVPGES
+1569 
-1575 YEVSG
+1575 
-1580 IIMDKTTGE
+1580 
-1589 ALTDKNGN
+1589 
-1597 TITSKTAF
+1597 
-1605 KAEKA
+1605 
-1610 DGSIDVTFTF
+1610 
-1620 DSTLLEDK
+1620 
-1628 SVVVYEDLYSGN
+1628 
-1640 AKVTSHADITDEG
+1640 KVTSHADITDEG

-2003 NEKIKVASHADIKDE
+2003 NEKIRVASHADIKDE

-2162 SLAVMVGLVMV
+2162 SLAVMVSLVMI

>member
-1 MKKGKRKR
+1 MTESVTERNIIMKKGKRKR

-581 KKDADTGNTVNVV
+581 KKDADTGNTVNVA

-621 NSFTTNENG
+621 DSFTTNENG

-899 KTIDAAYKSQTTKVQ
+899 KTIDAAYKSQTTKMQ

-1125 VELAFTFDSTLLI
+1125 VELEFTFDSTLLI

-1180 VTKTHTA
+1180 ATKTHTA

-1420 ATDKASQTHTGT
+1420 ATDKATKTHTAAPDSKT
-1432 VDEQT
+1432 I
-1437 TITDKVDYKN
+1437 ITDKVDYKN

-1462 KTTGNEL
+1462 KSTGKAL
-1469 LDKDKKEITATK
+1469 LDKEKKEITATK
-1481 KFTAEKPDGTVEL
+1481 KFTAEKPNGTVEL
-1494 EFTFDSSLLTGK
+1494 EFTFDSTILKGK

-1512 DLYNENIK
+1512 DLYNENVR

-1529 EGQTVHYPEIHTTA
+1529 EGQTVNFPEIHTTA
-1543 TDAVTKT
+1543 TDKATK
-1550 HTAAPDSKTTIIDK
+1550 S
-1564 VDYKN
+1564 
-1569 LVPGES
+1569 
-1575 YEVSG
+1575 
-1580 IIMDKTTGE
+1580 
-1589 ALTDKNGN
+1589 
-1597 TITSKTAF
+1597 
-1605 KAEKA
+1605 
-1610 DGSIDVTFTF
+1610 
-1620 DSTLLEDK
+1620 
-1628 SVVVYEDLYSGN
+1628 
-1640 AKVTSHADITDEG
+1640 
-1653 QTVNFPKIQTTATDK
+1653 
-1668 NTFTHTGMIAE
+1668 HTGVVDE
-1679 KTTITDKVD
+1679 KTTITDKVA

-1707 ETGKKLLDKNGKE
+1707 ETGKKLLDKDGKE
-1720 ITSEKEFTAESKN
+1720 ITSEKEFTAESKD

-1751 TVVFEDLYNENV
+1751 TVVFEDLYNE
-1763 RVAFHTDIKDEGQ
+1763 
-1776 TVHYPEIHTTATDAA
+1776 
-1791 TKTHTAA
+1791 
-1798 PDVKTTITD
+1798 
-1807 KVDYKNLVAGN
+1807 
-1818 SYEIKGV
+1818 
-1825 LMDKTTGKALLDKDK
+1825 
-1840 KEITATK
+1840 
-1847 KFTAEKPDG
+1847 
-1856 TVELAFTFDS
+1856 
-1866 SLLTG
+1866 
-1871 KSVVVFED
+1871 
-1879 LYNENIKVAF
+1879 
-1889 HTDIKDE
+1889 
-1896 GQTVN
+1896 
-1901 FPEIHTTATDK
+1901 
-1912 TTGTHTGVVD
+1912 
-1922 EKTTITDKVDYS
+1922 
-1934 NLTVGEKYKVSG
+1934 
-1946 VLMNQE
+1946 
-1952 TGEKLLDKD
+1952 
-1961 GNAITSEKE
+1961 
-1970 FTAKSRNGSIDIEF
+1970 
-1984 TFDSSLFAGK
+1984 
-1994 TTVVFEELF
+1994 
-2003 NEKIKVASHADIKDE
+2003 KIRVASHADIKDE
-2018 GQSVHFPEIHTTATI
+2018 EQSVHFPDIHTTATI

-2162 SLAVMVGLVMV
+2162 SLAVMVSLVMI

>member
-1 MKKGKRKR
+1 M
-9 HALLEKVMSGLMS
+9 
-22 ALMIITTVLTC
+22 
-33 ITPITAKAEGSNY
+33 
-46 TLISLGE
+46 
-53 EKWYDDVFSG
+53 
-63 YDDSMG
+63 
-69 HWKTY
+69 
-74 HFTVQDDYGNEYEA
+74 
-88 ICIEP
+88 
-93 HKDTPRESET
+93 
-103 FTATTEYGT
+103 
-112 DDIEARAMFWA
+112 
-123 VGAGWD
+123 
-129 DEDWGVLKDYPY
+129 
-141 ELRWIIAHHTIALA
+141 
-155 NGQDDWNTPLNGN
+155 
-168 GTFLGDGEGKLGW
+168 
-181 ELCQELLNIASNISP
+181 
-196 SSVGYE
+196 
-202 CSLTYLSNDSSDN
+202 
-215 QSLGIYNDTPVK
+215 
-227 EFTGSVRFHKESAMP
+227 
-242 SISDGNSCYSLA
+242 
-254 GAEISVYSDSG
+254 
-265 CTDLLDT
+265 
-272 LTTGEDGYTGYYST
+272 
-286 TFREGESVTLYFK
+286 
-299 ETKAPKGFLIN
+299 
-310 DEVRSITL
+310 
-318 DSEDSYTETITDM
+318 
-331 PGNDPI
+331 
-337 SLVLSK
+337 
-343 RTADGHGSGNTRLEG
+343 
-358 AEYTVK
+358 
-364 YYDALSD
+364 
-371 TDPAQSGS
+371 
-379 TAKYTWVFKTD
+379 
-390 ENGRIRLR
+390 
-398 PDYLLSG
+398 
-405 SDGLIANSNGT
+405 
-416 SYVLPLGTVTIQ
+416 
-428 ETRAP
+428 
-433 EGYLLNDT
+433 
-441 VYVAQTILDSSNN
+441 
-454 TVRTTNLPT
+454 
-463 DDKAAQETPYEG
+463 
-475 TISIQKFLG
+475 
-484 GSNAVKASEPDAEF
+484 
-498 QIYLKSAGSYDA
+498 
-510 SPEDSR
+510 
-516 QTITTD
+516 
-522 ANGYAITKRLPYGT
+522 
-536 YTIHQTKGNNK
+536 
-547 YYFIDDIDV
+547 
-556 TISDNNAN
+556 
-564 YHKILENTPI
+564 
-574 EFYLKMV
+574 
-581 KKDADTGNTVNVV
+581 
-594 GATFELYDENGSK
+594 
-607 VSFKTMT
+607 
-614 SAGVQTF
+614 
-621 NSFTTNENG
+621 
-630 CVYTLEK
+630 
-637 LLKGNYTLVETKAPE
+637 
-652 GYVLD
+652 
-657 STPVSFTVSENTYT
+657 
-671 EDGGTEIVVVEKAD
+671 
-685 KAVTG
+685 
-690 QLTVTKVGEVLDKW
+690 LDKW
-704 DAATADNDNHFV
+704 DATTADSNNHFV
-716 YKKANIQG
+716 YKKANIPG

-899 KTIDAAYKSQTTKVQ
+899 KTIDAAYKSQTTKMQ

-1180 VTKTHTA
+1180 ATKTHTA

-1301 KNTFTHTGMIAEK
+1301 KATKSHTGVVDEK
-1314 TTITDKVDYSNLTI
+1314 TTITDKVAYSNLTI

-1350 NGKEITSEKEFTAE
+1350 DGKEITSEKEFTAE
-1364 SKNGSIDIEFTFDS
+1364 SKDGSIDIEFTFDS
-1378 SLLAGKTTVVFEDLY
+1378 SLLTGKSVVVFEDLY

-1462 KTTGNEL
+1462 KTTGKAL
-1469 LDKDKKEITATK
+1469 LDREKKEITATK

-1494 EFTFDSSLLTGK
+1494 EFTFDSTLLKGK

-1512 DLYNENIK
+1512 DLYNENVR
-1520 VAFHTDIRD
+1520 VAFHTDIKD
-1529 EGQTVHYPEIHTTA
+1529 EGQTVNFPEIHTTA
-1543 TDAVTKT
+1543 TDKATK
-1550 HTAAPDSKTTIIDK
+1550 S
-1564 VDYKN
+1564 
-1569 LVPGES
+1569 
-1575 YEVSG
+1575 
-1580 IIMDKTTGE
+1580 
-1589 ALTDKNGN
+1589 
-1597 TITSKTAF
+1597 
-1605 KAEKA
+1605 
-1610 DGSIDVTFTF
+1610 
-1620 DSTLLEDK
+1620 
-1628 SVVVYEDLYSGN
+1628 
-1640 AKVTSHADITDEG
+1640 
-1653 QTVNFPKIQTTATDK
+1653 
-1668 NTFTHTGMIAE
+1668 HTGVVDE
-1679 KTTITDKVD
+1679 KTTITDKVA

-1707 ETGKKLLDKNGKE
+1707 ETGKKLLDKDGKE
-1720 ITSEKEFTAESKN
+1720 ITSEKEFTAESKD

-1751 TVVFEDLYNENV
+1751 TVVFEDLYNE
-1763 RVAFHTDIKDEGQ
+1763 
-1776 TVHYPEIHTTATDAA
+1776 
-1791 TKTHTAA
+1791 
-1798 PDVKTTITD
+1798 
-1807 KVDYKNLVAGN
+1807 
-1818 SYEIKGV
+1818 
-1825 LMDKTTGKALLDKDK
+1825 
-1840 KEITATK
+1840 
-1847 KFTAEKPDG
+1847 
-1856 TVELAFTFDS
+1856 
-1866 SLLTG
+1866 
-1871 KSVVVFED
+1871 
-1879 LYNENIKVAF
+1879 
-1889 HTDIKDE
+1889 
-1896 GQTVN
+1896 
-1901 FPEIHTTATDK
+1901 
-1912 TTGTHTGVVD
+1912 
-1922 EKTTITDKVDYS
+1922 
-1934 NLTVGEKYKVSG
+1934 
-1946 VLMNQE
+1946 
-1952 TGEKLLDKD
+1952 
-1961 GNAITSEKE
+1961 
-1970 FTAKSRNGSIDIEF
+1970 
-1984 TFDSSLFAGK
+1984 
-1994 TTVVFEELF
+1994 
-2003 NEKIKVASHADIKDE
+2003 KIRVASHADIKDE
-2018 GQSVHFPEIHTTATI
+2018 EQSVHFPDIHTTATI

-2053 KNLIAGKTYEVKGVL
+2053 KNLIVGKTYEVKGVL

-2076 FLDKDG
+2076 LLDKDG

-2162 SLAVMVGLVMV
+2162 SLAVMVSLVMI

>member
-1 MKKGKRKR
+1 MERVKRKKIPISR
-9 HALLEKVMSGLMS
+9 RIIASLLAVFM
-22 ALMIITTVLTC
+22 AVTAIITGMSPV
-33 ITPITAKAEGSNY
+33 TAKAEGSNY

-53 EKWYDDVFSG
+53 ERWYDDVFSG

-88 ICIEP
+88 ICVEP

-103 FTATTEYGT
+103 FTATKEYGT
-112 DDIEARAMFWA
+112 DDIEARVMFWA

-129 DEDWGVLKDYPY
+129 DEEWGVLKDYPY

-181 ELCQELLNIASNISP
+181 ELCQKLLNIAANISP

-202 CSLTYLSNDSSDN
+202 CSLTYLSNDARVN
-215 QSLGIYNDTPVK
+215 QNLGVYNDTPVK
-227 EFTGSVRFHKESAMP
+227 ELTGSVRFHKESAMP

-254 GAEISVYSDSG
+254 GAEISIYSDAD

-272 LTTGEDGYTGYYST
+272 LTTGEDGYTDYYST
-286 TFREGESVTLYFK
+286 TFREGDSVTLYFK
-299 ETKAPKGFLIN
+299 ETKAPNGFLIN

-318 DSEDSYTETITDM
+318 DSEDNYTETITDM

-364 YYDALSD
+364 YYDTISD
-371 TDPAQSGS
+371 TDPAIAGNE
-379 TAKYTWVFKTD
+379 AKYTWIFRTNERGYIFLAD
-390 ENGRIRLR
+390 N
-398 PDYLLSG
+398 YLVTG
-405 SDGLIANSNGT
+405 SDGLVKDISGMYT
-416 SYVLPLGTVTIQ
+416 LPLGTITIQ
-428 ETRAP
+428 ETKAP

-441 VYVAQTILDSSNN
+441 VYVAQTVLDSGNN
-454 TVRTTNLPT
+454 TVRTSNLPT
-463 DDKAAQETPYEG
+463 DDNAAQETPYEG

-484 GSNAVKASEPDAEF
+484 GGSTVKTSEPDAEF
-498 QIYLKSAGSYDA
+498 EIYLTSAGSYDA
-510 SPEDSR
+510 APEESR

-536 YTIHQTKGNNK
+536 YTVHQTKGNNK
-547 YYFIDDIDV
+547 YYFVDDMEI
-556 TISDNNAN
+556 TISENNAN
-564 YHKILENTPI
+564 YHKILEDSPI
-574 EFYLKMV
+574 EFYIKMV
-581 KKDADTGNTVNVV
+581 KKDADTGNTVNVA
-594 GATFELYDENGSK
+594 GTTFELYDDNGSK
-607 VSFKTMT
+607 ISFNIMT
-614 SAGVQTF
+614 SSGMQTID
-621 NSFTTNENG
+621 SFTTDENG
-630 CVYTLEK
+630 CVYTTEK
-637 LLKGNYTLVETKAPE
+637 LLKGNYTLVETKAPD

-657 STPVSFTVSENTYT
+657 STPVQFTVSEDTYT
-671 EDGGTEIVVVEKAD
+671 ADGGAEFILVEKSD

-704 DAATADNDNHFV
+704 DATTADSSNHFV
-716 YKKANIQG
+716 YKKANISG
-724 ASFTL
+724 ASFVL
-729 TAKEDIKTADNNG
+729 TAKEDIRTADNNG
-742 YAYRAGDVVAEFTT
+742 YAYRAGDLVAEFTT

-763 IDNLPLGSYVL
+763 INNLPLGSYVL

-782 FVIDTDPVDV
+782 YVLDAAPVDV
-792 TFTYA
+792 TLTYA
-797 GQTVDIVKDS
+797 GHTVEIVKDS
-807 KTVEDERQKIAVD
+807 KTVENERQKIAVD

-843 DIVNHDGTVIIKKG
+843 DIVNNDGTVIIKKG
-857 AMIERQT
+857 AMIERQS

-869 KAVFVSDLPLGHYI
+869 KAVFVSDLPLGRYI

-892 YGNRFES
+892 YGNRFEA

-925 EIVRTQAT
+925 EIVRTQAL

-941 GALSADNKYVVY
+941 GALSADNKYVVS

-971 ALTDKDTG
+971 TLTDKETG
-979 KTLKDINGN
+979 KALKDINGN
-988 DVTDSVT
+988 DVTESVT
-995 FKATG
+995 FNATG
-1000 VKQTVTVTFSFEAEL
+1000 VKQVVTVTFSFEAEL
-1015 AGKTLVAYENMFQD
+1015 AGKTLVAYEDMFQD
-1029 GKMIYTH
+1029 GKKIYTH

-1048 PEIHTTATDKASQ
+1048 PEIHTTATDKASH
-1061 THTGTVDEQ
+1061 THTGAVDEQ
-1070 TTVIDKVDYKNL
+1070 TTVTDKVEYKNL
-1082 IPGSTYEV
+1082 IVGNTYEV
-1090 SGVLMNQETGAALL
+1090 SGVLMNQETGEALL
-1104 DKDGKEI
+1104 DKSGEKI
-1111 TAKTTFKAEKASGS
+1111 TAKTTFKAEKSDGT
-1125 VELAFTFDSTLLI
+1125 VELAFTFDSSLLT
-1138 GKSVVAFE
+1138 GKSVVA
-1146 ELYNENIKVAFHTD
+1146 
-1160 IRDEGQ
+1160 
-1166 TVHYPEIHTTATDA
+1166 
-1180 VTKTHTA
+1180 
-1187 APDSKTTIIDKVD
+1187 
-1200 YKNLV
+1200 
-1205 PGESYEVSGIIMD
+1205 
-1218 KTTGEALTDKNGNTI
+1218 
-1233 TSKTAFKA
+1233 
-1241 EKADGS
+1241 
-1247 IDVTFTF
+1247 
-1254 DSTLL
+1254 
-1259 EDKSVVVYEDLYS
+1259 
-1272 GNAKVTSHA
+1272 
-1281 DITDEGQT
+1281 
-1289 VNFPKIQTTATD
+1289 
-1301 KNTFTHTGMIAEK
+1301 
-1314 TTITDKVDYSNLTI
+1314 
-1328 GEKYKLS
+1328 
-1335 GVLMNQETGKKLLDK
+1335 
-1350 NGKEITSEKEFTAE
+1350 
-1364 SKNGSIDIEFTFDS
+1364 
-1378 SLLAGKTTVVFEDLY
+1378 FEDLY

-1420 ATDKASQTHTGT
+1420 ATDA
-1432 VDEQT
+1432 
-1437 TITDKVDYKN
+1437 
-1447 LVIGNTYEVR
+1447 
-1457 GVLMD
+1457 
-1462 KTTGNEL
+1462 
-1469 LDKDKKEITATK
+1469 A
-1481 KFTAEKPDGTVEL
+1481 
-1494 EFTFDSSLLTGK
+1494 
-1506 SVVVFE
+1506 
-1512 DLYNENIK
+1512 
-1520 VAFHTDIRD
+1520 
-1529 EGQTVHYPEIHTTA
+1529 
-1543 TDAVTKT
+1543 TKT

-1569 LVPGES
+1569 LVPGEA
-1575 YEVSG
+1575 YEISG
-1580 IIMDKTTGE
+1580 VLMDKTTGE
-1589 ALTDKNGN
+1589 KLLDKNGN
-1597 TITSKTAF
+1597 TVTSKTLF

-1610 DGSIDVTFTF
+1610 DGSVDVTFTF
-1620 DSTLLEDK
+1620 DSSLLTGK
-1628 SVVVYEDLYSGN
+1628 SVVVYEDLYSGDK
-1640 AKVTSHADITDEG
+1640 KVVSHADITDEG
-1653 QTVNFPKIQTTATDK
+1653 QTVNFPEIHTTATDK
-1668 NTFTHTGMIAE
+1668 NTGTHTGVVNE

-1688 YSNLTIGEKYKLS
+1688 YSNLTVGEKYKVF

-1707 ETGKKLLDKNGKE
+1707 ETGEKLLDKNGNA
-1720 ITSEKEFTAESKN
+1720 ITSEKEFTAESKD

-1856 TVELAFTFDS
+1856 TVELDFTFDS

-1912 TTGTHTGVVD
+1912 ATGTHTGVVN

-1946 VLMNQE
+1946 VLMNKE
-1952 TGEKLLDKD
+1952 TGEKLLDKN

-1970 FTAKSRNGSIDIEF
+1970 FTAESKDGSIGIEF
-1984 TFDSSLFAGK
+1984 TFDSSLLAGK
-1994 TTVVFEELF
+1994 TTVVFEDLF

-2053 KNLIAGKTYEVKGVL
+2053 KNLIAGKTYEVKGIL

-2082 NEITGSASF
+2082 NEITGYAEF
-2091 TAQKADGSVDVTF
+2091 TAEKADGSVDVTF

-2119 ENLYENNVKV
+2119 ENLYENGIKV

-2143 IVKTGDTSNAYIY
+2143 IVKTGDTGNVYRY
-2156 ALIALI
+2156 ALLALI
-2162 SLAVMVGLVMV
+2162 SLAVMSLVMA
-2173 KKSRNHN
+2173 KKSRNQKN

>member
-1 MKKGKRKR
+1 MTDSVTERNIIMKKGKRKR

-484 GSNAVKASEPDAEF
+484 SSNAVKASEPDAEF

-581 KKDADTGNTVNVV
+581 KKDADTGNTVNVA
-594 GATFELYDENGSK
+594 GATFELYDENGAK

-614 SAGVQTF
+614 SGGVQTF
-621 NSFTTNENG
+621 DSFTTNENG

-704 DAATADNDNHFV
+704 DATTADSDNHFV

-988 DVTDSVT
+988 YVTDSVT

-1125 VELAFTFDSTLLI
+1125 VELEFTFDSTLLI

-1146 ELYNENIKVAFHTD
+1146 DLYNENIKVAFHTD

-1180 VTKTHTA
+1180 ATKTHTA

-1247 IDVTFTF
+1247 IDMTFTF

-1301 KNTFTHTGMIAEK
+1301 KNTFTHTG
-1314 TTITDKVDYSNLTI
+1314 L
-1328 GEKYKLS
+1328 
-1335 GVLMNQETGKKLLDK
+1335 
-1350 NGKEITSEKEFTAE
+1350 
-1364 SKNGSIDIEFTFDS
+1364 
-1378 SLLAGKTTVVFEDLY
+1378 
-1393 NENVRVAFHTDIK
+1393 
-1406 DEGQTVHYPEIHTT
+1406 
-1420 ATDKASQTHTGT
+1420 
-1432 VDEQT
+1432 
-1437 TITDKVDYKN
+1437 
-1447 LVIGNTYEVR
+1447 
-1457 GVLMD
+1457 
-1462 KTTGNEL
+1462 
-1469 LDKDKKEITATK
+1469 
-1481 KFTAEKPDGTVEL
+1481 
-1494 EFTFDSSLLTGK
+1494 
-1506 SVVVFE
+1506 
-1512 DLYNENIK
+1512 
-1520 VAFHTDIRD
+1520 
-1529 EGQTVHYPEIHTTA
+1529 
-1543 TDAVTKT
+1543 
-1550 HTAAPDSKTTIIDK
+1550 
-1564 VDYKN
+1564 
-1569 LVPGES
+1569 
-1575 YEVSG
+1575 
-1580 IIMDKTTGE
+1580 
-1589 ALTDKNGN
+1589 
-1597 TITSKTAF
+1597 
-1605 KAEKA
+1605 
-1610 DGSIDVTFTF
+1610 
-1620 DSTLLEDK
+1620 
-1628 SVVVYEDLYSGN
+1628 
-1640 AKVTSHADITDEG
+1640 
-1653 QTVNFPKIQTTATDK
+1653 
-1668 NTFTHTGMIAE
+1668 IAE

-1798 PDVKTTITD
+1798 PDSKTIITD
-1807 KVDYKNLVAGN
+1807 KVDYKNLVIGN
-1818 SYEIKGV
+1818 TYEVRGV
-1825 LMDKTTGKALLDKDK
+1825 LMDKSTGKVLLNKEK

-1856 TVELAFTFDS
+1856 TVELEFTFDS
-1866 SLLTG
+1866 TLLKG

-1879 LYNENIKVAF
+1879 LYNENVRVAF
-1889 HTDIKDE
+1889 HTDIRDE

-1912 TTGTHTGVVD
+1912 ATKSHTGVVD

-2162 SLAVMVGLVMV
+2162 SLAVMVSLVMI

>member
-1 MKKGKRKR
+1 M
-9 HALLEKVMSGLMS
+9 
-22 ALMIITTVLTC
+22 
-33 ITPITAKAEGSNY
+33 
-46 TLISLGE
+46 
-53 EKWYDDVFSG
+53 
-63 YDDSMG
+63 
-69 HWKTY
+69 
-74 HFTVQDDYGNEYEA
+74 
-88 ICIEP
+88 
-93 HKDTPRESET
+93 
-103 FTATTEYGT
+103 
-112 DDIEARAMFWA
+112 
-123 VGAGWD
+123 
-129 DEDWGVLKDYPY
+129 
-141 ELRWIIAHHTIALA
+141 
-155 NGQDDWNTPLNGN
+155 
-168 GTFLGDGEGKLGW
+168 
-181 ELCQELLNIASNISP
+181 
-196 SSVGYE
+196 
-202 CSLTYLSNDSSDN
+202 
-215 QSLGIYNDTPVK
+215 
-227 EFTGSVRFHKESAMP
+227 
-242 SISDGNSCYSLA
+242 
-254 GAEISVYSDSG
+254 
-265 CTDLLDT
+265 
-272 LTTGEDGYTGYYST
+272 
-286 TFREGESVTLYFK
+286 
-299 ETKAPKGFLIN
+299 
-310 DEVRSITL
+310 
-318 DSEDSYTETITDM
+318 
-331 PGNDPI
+331 
-337 SLVLSK
+337 
-343 RTADGHGSGNTRLEG
+343 
-358 AEYTVK
+358 
-364 YYDALSD
+364 
-371 TDPAQSGS
+371 
-379 TAKYTWVFKTD
+379 
-390 ENGRIRLR
+390 
-398 PDYLLSG
+398 
-405 SDGLIANSNGT
+405 
-416 SYVLPLGTVTIQ
+416 
-428 ETRAP
+428 
-433 EGYLLNDT
+433 
-441 VYVAQTILDSSNN
+441 
-454 TVRTTNLPT
+454 
-463 DDKAAQETPYEG
+463 
-475 TISIQKFLG
+475 
-484 GSNAVKASEPDAEF
+484 
-498 QIYLKSAGSYDA
+498 
-510 SPEDSR
+510 
-516 QTITTD
+516 
-522 ANGYAITKRLPYGT
+522 
-536 YTIHQTKGNNK
+536 
-547 YYFIDDIDV
+547 

-621 NSFTTNENG
+621 DSFTTNENG

-756 GADGSSV
+756 GADGSYV

-1272 GNAKVTSHA
+1272 GNV
-1281 DITDEGQT
+1281 
-1289 VNFPKIQTTATD
+1289 
-1301 KNTFTHTGMIAEK
+1301 
-1314 TTITDKVDYSNLTI
+1314 
-1328 GEKYKLS
+1328 
-1335 GVLMNQETGKKLLDK
+1335 
-1350 NGKEITSEKEFTAE
+1350 
-1364 SKNGSIDIEFTFDS
+1364 
-1378 SLLAGKTTVVFEDLY
+1378 
-1393 NENVRVAFHTDIK
+1393 
-1406 DEGQTVHYPEIHTT
+1406 
-1420 ATDKASQTHTGT
+1420 
-1432 VDEQT
+1432 
-1437 TITDKVDYKN
+1437 
-1447 LVIGNTYEVR
+1447 
-1457 GVLMD
+1457 
-1462 KTTGNEL
+1462 
-1469 LDKDKKEITATK
+1469 
-1481 KFTAEKPDGTVEL
+1481 
-1494 EFTFDSSLLTGK
+1494 
-1506 SVVVFE
+1506 
-1512 DLYNENIK
+1512 
-1520 VAFHTDIRD
+1520 
-1529 EGQTVHYPEIHTTA
+1529 
-1543 TDAVTKT
+1543 
-1550 HTAAPDSKTTIIDK
+1550 
-1564 VDYKN
+1564 
-1569 LVPGES
+1569 
-1575 YEVSG
+1575 
-1580 IIMDKTTGE
+1580 
-1589 ALTDKNGN
+1589 
-1597 TITSKTAF
+1597 
-1605 KAEKA
+1605 
-1610 DGSIDVTFTF
+1610 
-1620 DSTLLEDK
+1620 
-1628 SVVVYEDLYSGN
+1628 
-1640 AKVTSHADITDEG
+1640 KVTSHADITDEG

>member
-1 MKKGKRKR
+1 MERVKRKKIPISR
-9 HALLEKVMSGLMS
+9 RIIASLLAVFM
-22 ALMIITTVLTC
+22 AVTAIITGMSPV
-33 ITPITAKAEGSNY
+33 TAKAEGSNY

-53 EKWYDDVFSG
+53 ERWYDDVFSG

-88 ICIEP
+88 ICVEP

-103 FTATTEYGT
+103 FTATKEYGT
-112 DDIEARAMFWA
+112 DDIEARVMFWA

-129 DEDWGVLKDYPY
+129 DEEWGVLKDYPY

-181 ELCQELLNIASNISP
+181 ELCQKLLNIAANISP

-202 CSLTYLSNDSSDN
+202 CSLTYLSNDARVN
-215 QSLGIYNDTPVK
+215 QNLGVYNDTPVK
-227 EFTGSVRFHKESAMP
+227 ELTGSVRFHKESAMP

-254 GAEISVYSDSG
+254 GAEISIYSDAD

-272 LTTGEDGYTGYYST
+272 LTTGEDGYTDYYST
-286 TFREGESVTLYFK
+286 TFREGDSVTLYFK
-299 ETKAPKGFLIN
+299 ETKAPKGFLID

-364 YYDALSD
+364 YYDTISD

-398 PDYLLSG
+398 PDYLLDG
-405 SDGLIANSNGT
+405 SDGLITDFIG
-416 SYVLPLGTVTIQ
+416 SYTLPVGTVTIQ
-428 ETRAP
+428 ETKAP

-441 VYVAQTILDSSNN
+441 VYVAKTDIVNG

-463 DDKAAQETPYEG
+463 DDNAAQETPYEG

-484 GSNAVKASEPDAEF
+484 GGSTVKTSEPDAEF
-498 QIYLKSAGSYDA
+498 EIYLTSAGSYDA
-510 SPEDSR
+510 APEESR

-522 ANGYAITKRLPYGT
+522 ANGYAITKRMPYGT
-536 YTIHQTKGNNK
+536 YTVHQTKGNNK
-547 YYFIDDIDV
+547 YYFVDDMEI
-556 TISDNNAN
+556 TISENNAN
-564 YHKILENTPI
+564 YHKILEDSPI
-574 EFYLKMV
+574 EFYIKMV
-581 KKDADTGNTVNVV
+581 KKDADTGNTVNVA
-594 GATFELYDENGSK
+594 GTTFELYDENGSK
-607 VSFKTMT
+607 ISFNTMT
-614 SAGVQTF
+614 SSGMQTID
-621 NSFTTNENG
+621 SFTTDENG
-630 CVYTLEK
+630 CVYTTEK
-637 LLKGNYTLVETKAPE
+637 LLKGNYTLVETKAPD

-657 STPVSFTVSENTYT
+657 STPVQFTVSEDTYT
-671 EDGGTEIVVVEKAD
+671 ADGGAEFILVEKSD

-704 DAATADNDNHFV
+704 DATTADSSNHFV
-716 YKKANIQG
+716 YKKANISG
-724 ASFTL
+724 ASFVL
-729 TAKEDIKTADNNG
+729 TAKEDIRTADNNG
-742 YAYRAGDVVAEFTT
+742 YAYRAGDLVAEFTT

-763 IDNLPLGSYVL
+763 INNLPLGSYVL

-782 FVIDTDPVDV
+782 FVLDAAPVDV
-792 TFTYA
+792 TLTYA
-797 GQTVDIVKDS
+797 GQTVEIVKDS
-807 KTVEDERQKIAVD
+807 KTVENERQKIAVD

-828 MNPLLNTVFALYADE
+828 MNPLLNTVFALYANE

-857 AMIERQT
+857 AMIERQS

-869 KAVFVSDLPLGHYI
+869 KAVFVSDLPLGRYI

-892 YGNRFES
+892 YGNRFEA
-899 KTIDAAYKSQTTKVQ
+899 KTIDATYKSQKTKVQ

-925 EIVRTQAT
+925 EIVRTQAL
-933 DTATGTHQ
+933 DTTTGTHQ
-941 GALSADNKYVVY
+941 GALSADNKYVVS

-971 ALTDKDTG
+971 TLTDKETG
-979 KTLKDINGN
+979 KALKDINGN
-988 DVTDSVT
+988 DVTESVT
-995 FKATG
+995 FNATG
-1000 VKQTVTVTFSFEAEL
+1000 VKQVVTVTFSFEAEL
-1015 AGKTLVAYENMFQD
+1015 AGKTLVAFEDMFQD
-1029 GKMIYTH
+1029 GKKIYTH
-1036 ADIDDTEQTVYY
+1036 ADIDDTEQAVYY
-1048 PEIHTTATDKASQ
+1048 PEIHTTATDKASH
-1061 THTGTVDEQ
+1061 THTGAVDEQ
-1070 TTVIDKVDYKNL
+1070 TTVTDKVEYKNL
-1082 IPGSTYEV
+1082 IVGNTYEV
-1090 SGVLMNQETGAALL
+1090 SGVLMNQETGEALL
-1104 DKDGKEI
+1104 DKSGEKI
-1111 TAKTTFKAEKASGS
+1111 TAKTTFKAEKSDGT
-1125 VELAFTFDSTLLI
+1125 VELAFTFDSSLLA

-1146 ELYNENIKVAFHTD
+1146 DIYNDNIKVAFHTD
-1160 IRDEGQ
+1160 IKDEGQ

-1180 VTKTHTA
+1180 ATKTHTA
-1187 APDSKTTIIDKVD
+1187 APDLKTTIIDKVD

-1205 PGESYEVSGIIMD
+1205 PGEAYEISGVLMD
-1218 KTTGEALTDKNGNTI
+1218 KTTGEKLLDKNGNAV
-1233 TSKTAFKA
+1233 TSKTSFKA

-1247 IDVTFTF
+1247 VDVTFTF
-1254 DSTLL
+1254 DSSLL
-1259 EDKSVVVYEDLYS
+1259 AGKSVVVYEDLYS
-1272 GNAKVTSHA
+1272 GDKKVVSHA

-1289 VNFPKIQTTATD
+1289 VNFPEIHTTATD
-1301 KNTFTHTGMIAEK
+1301 KATGTHTGVVNEK
-1314 TTITDKVDYSNLTI
+1314 TTITDKVDYSNLTV
-1328 GEKYKLS
+1328 GEKYKVS
-1335 GVLMNQETGKKLLDK
+1335 GVLMNQETGEKLLDK
-1350 NGKEITSEKEFTAE
+1350 NGNAITSEKEFTAE
-1364 SKNGSIDIEFTFDS
+1364 SKDGSIDIEFTFDS

-1406 DEGQTVHYPEIHTT
+1406 DEGQTVHFPE
-1420 ATDKASQTHTGT
+1420 
-1432 VDEQT
+1432 
-1437 TITDKVDYKN
+1437 
-1447 LVIGNTYEVR
+1447 L
-1457 GVLMD
+1457 
-1462 KTTGNEL
+1462 
-1469 LDKDKKEITATK
+1469 
-1481 KFTAEKPDGTVEL
+1481 
-1494 EFTFDSSLLTGK
+1494 
-1506 SVVVFE
+1506 
-1512 DLYNENIK
+1512 
-1520 VAFHTDIRD
+1520 
-1529 EGQTVHYPEIHTTA
+1529 
-1543 TDAVTKT
+1543 
-1550 HTAAPDSKTTIIDK
+1550 
-1564 VDYKN
+1564 
-1569 LVPGES
+1569 
-1575 YEVSG
+1575 
-1580 IIMDKTTGE
+1580 
-1589 ALTDKNGN
+1589 
-1597 TITSKTAF
+1597 
-1605 KAEKA
+1605 
-1610 DGSIDVTFTF
+1610 
-1620 DSTLLEDK
+1620 
-1628 SVVVYEDLYSGN
+1628 
-1640 AKVTSHADITDEG
+1640 
-1653 QTVNFPKIQTTATDK
+1653 
-1668 NTFTHTGMIAE
+1668 
-1679 KTTITDKVD
+1679 
-1688 YSNLTIGEKYKLS
+1688 
-1701 GVLMNQ
+1701 
-1707 ETGKKLLDKNGKE
+1707 
-1720 ITSEKEFTAESKN
+1720 
-1733 GSIDIEFTFDSS
+1733 
-1745 LLAGKT
+1745 
-1751 TVVFEDLYNENV
+1751 
-1763 RVAFHTDIKDEGQ
+1763 
-1776 TVHYPEIHTTATDAA
+1776 HTTATDAA

-1879 LYNENIKVAF
+1879 LYNENVKVAS
-1889 HTDIKDE
+1889 HTNIKDE

-1946 VLMNQE
+1946 VLMNKE

-1970 FTAKSRNGSIDIEF
+1970 FTAESQNGSINIEF
-1984 TFDSSLFAGK
+1984 TFDSSLLAGK
-1994 TTVVFEELF
+1994 TTVVFEDLF

-2053 KNLIAGKTYEVKGVL
+2053 KNLIAGEKYKVKGIL

-2082 NEITGSASF
+2082 NEITGYTEF
-2091 TAQKADGSVDVTF
+2091 TAEKADGSVDVTF

-2119 ENLYENNVKV
+2119 ENLYENGIKV

-2143 IVKTGDTSNAYIY
+2143 IVKTGDTGNVYRY
-2156 ALIALI
+2156 ALLALI
-2162 SLAVMVGLVMV
+2162 SLAVMVSLVMA
-2173 KKSRNHN
+2173 KKSRNQKN

>member
-1 MKKGKRKR
+1 MTESVTERNIIMKKGKRKR

-484 GSNAVKASEPDAEF
+484 SSNAVKASEPDAEF

-581 KKDADTGNTVNVV
+581 KKDADTGNTVNVA

-621 NSFTTNENG
+621 DSFTTNENG

-857 AMIERQT
+857 EMIERQT

-1160 IRDEGQ
+1160 IKDEGQ

-1247 IDVTFTF
+1247 IDV
-1254 DSTLL
+1254 
-1259 EDKSVVVYEDLYS
+1259 
-1272 GNAKVTSHA
+1272 
-1281 DITDEGQT
+1281 I
-1289 VNFPKIQTTATD
+1289 
-1301 KNTFTHTGMIAEK
+1301 
-1314 TTITDKVDYSNLTI
+1314 
-1328 GEKYKLS
+1328 
-1335 GVLMNQETGKKLLDK
+1335 
-1350 NGKEITSEKEFTAE
+1350 
-1364 SKNGSIDIEFTFDS
+1364 
-1378 SLLAGKTTVVFEDLY
+1378 
-1393 NENVRVAFHTDIK
+1393 
-1406 DEGQTVHYPEIHTT
+1406 
-1420 ATDKASQTHTGT
+1420 
-1432 VDEQT
+1432 
-1437 TITDKVDYKN
+1437 
-1447 LVIGNTYEVR
+1447 
-1457 GVLMD
+1457 
-1462 KTTGNEL
+1462 
-1469 LDKDKKEITATK
+1469 
-1481 KFTAEKPDGTVEL
+1481 
-1494 EFTFDSSLLTGK
+1494 
-1506 SVVVFE
+1506 
-1512 DLYNENIK
+1512 
-1520 VAFHTDIRD
+1520 
-1529 EGQTVHYPEIHTTA
+1529 
-1543 TDAVTKT
+1543 
-1550 HTAAPDSKTTIIDK
+1550 
-1564 VDYKN
+1564 
-1569 LVPGES
+1569 
-1575 YEVSG
+1575 
-1580 IIMDKTTGE
+1580 
-1589 ALTDKNGN
+1589 
-1597 TITSKTAF
+1597 
-1605 KAEKA
+1605 
-1610 DGSIDVTFTF
+1610 FTF

-1798 PDVKTTITD
+1798 PDSKTIITD
-1807 KVDYKNLVAGN
+1807 KVDYKNLVIGN
-1818 SYEIKGV
+1818 TYEVRGV
-1825 LMDKTTGKALLDKDK
+1825 LMDKSTGKALLDKEK

-1856 TVELAFTFDS
+1856 TVELEFTFDS
-1866 SLLTG
+1866 TLLKG

-1879 LYNENIKVAF
+1879 LYNENVRVAF
-1889 HTDIKDE
+1889 HTDIRDE

-1912 TTGTHTGVVD
+1912 ATKSHTGVVD
-1922 EKTTITDKVDYS
+1922 EKTTITDKVAYS
-1934 NLTVGEKYKVSG
+1934 NLTIGEKYKLSG

-1952 TGEKLLDKD
+1952 TGKKLLDKD
-1961 GNAITSEKE
+1961 GKEITSEKE
-1970 FTAKSRNGSIDIEF
+1970 FTAESKDGSIDIEF
-1984 TFDSSLFAGK
+1984 TFDSSLLAGK
-1994 TTVVFEELF
+1994 TTVVFEDLY
-2003 NEKIKVASHADIKDE
+2003 NEKIRVASHADIKDE
-2018 GQSVHFPEIHTTATI
+2018 EQSVHFPDIHTTATI

-2162 SLAVMVGLVMV
+2162 SLAVMVSLVMI

>member
-123 VGAGWD
+123 VGAGWN

-202 CSLTYLSNDSSDN
+202 CSLTYLSNDSRTN

-242 SISDGNSCYSLA
+242 SISEGNSCYSLA

-390 ENGRIRLR
+390 EKGRIQLT

-405 SDGLIANSNGT
+405 SDGLITNFTYSYTLPIGT
-416 SYVLPLGTVTIQ
+416 ITIQ
-428 ETRAP
+428 ETKSP

-441 VYVAQTILDSSNN
+441 VYVAKTDIVNG

-522 ANGYAITKRLPYGT
+522 ANGYAVTKRLPYGT

-547 YYFIDDIDV
+547 YYFINDIDV

-581 KKDADTGNTVNVV
+581 KKDADTGNTVNVA

-621 NSFTTNENG
+621 DSFTTNENG

-1205 PGESYEVSGIIMD
+1205 QGESYEVSGIIMD

-1437 TITDKVDYKN
+1437 TITDKIDYKN

-1462 KTTGNEL
+1462 KTTGKEL
-1469 LDKDKKEITATK
+1469 LDREKKEITATK

-1494 EFTFDSSLLTGK
+1494 AFTFDSSLLTGK

-1569 LVPGES
+1569 LVQGES

-1847 KFTAEKPDG
+1847 KFTAKKPDG

-1879 LYNENIKVAF
+1879 LYNENVRVAF

-2162 SLAVMVGLVMV
+2162 SLAVMVSLVMI

>member
-1 MKKGKRKR
+1 
-9 HALLEKVMSGLMS
+9 
-22 ALMIITTVLTC
+22 
-33 ITPITAKAEGSNY
+33 
-46 TLISLGE
+46 
-53 EKWYDDVFSG
+53 
-63 YDDSMG
+63 
-69 HWKTY
+69 
-74 HFTVQDDYGNEYEA
+74 
-88 ICIEP
+88 
-93 HKDTPRESET
+93 
-103 FTATTEYGT
+103 
-112 DDIEARAMFWA
+112 
-123 VGAGWD
+123 
-129 DEDWGVLKDYPY
+129 
-141 ELRWIIAHHTIALA
+141 
-155 NGQDDWNTPLNGN
+155 
-168 GTFLGDGEGKLGW
+168 
-181 ELCQELLNIASNISP
+181 
-196 SSVGYE
+196 
-202 CSLTYLSNDSSDN
+202 
-215 QSLGIYNDTPVK
+215 
-227 EFTGSVRFHKESAMP
+227 MP

-364 YYDALSD
+364 YYDTLSD

-379 TAKYTWVFKTD
+379 TAKYTWVFKTNEKGFILLSD
-390 ENGRIRLR
+390 N
-398 PDYLLSG
+398 YLVSG
-405 SDGLIANSNGT
+405 SDGLVRNFGGSFTLPIGT
-416 SYVLPLGTVTIQ
+416 ITIQ
-428 ETRAP
+428 ETKSP

-621 NSFTTNENG
+621 DSFTTNENG

-1420 ATDKASQTHTGT
+1420 ATD
-1432 VDEQT
+1432 
-1437 TITDKVDYKN
+1437 
-1447 LVIGNTYEVR
+1447 
-1457 GVLMD
+1457 
-1462 KTTGNEL
+1462 
-1469 LDKDKKEITATK
+1469 
-1481 KFTAEKPDGTVEL
+1481 
-1494 EFTFDSSLLTGK
+1494 
-1506 SVVVFE
+1506 
-1512 DLYNENIK
+1512 
-1520 VAFHTDIRD
+1520 
-1529 EGQTVHYPEIHTTA
+1529 
-1543 TDAVTKT
+1543 
-1550 HTAAPDSKTTIIDK
+1550 
-1564 VDYKN
+1564 
-1569 LVPGES
+1569 
-1575 YEVSG
+1575 
-1580 IIMDKTTGE
+1580 
-1589 ALTDKNGN
+1589 
-1597 TITSKTAF
+1597 
-1605 KAEKA
+1605 
-1610 DGSIDVTFTF
+1610 
-1620 DSTLLEDK
+1620 
-1628 SVVVYEDLYSGN
+1628 
-1640 AKVTSHADITDEG
+1640 
-1653 QTVNFPKIQTTATDK
+1653 
-1668 NTFTHTGMIAE
+1668 
-1679 KTTITDKVD
+1679 
-1688 YSNLTIGEKYKLS
+1688 
-1701 GVLMNQ
+1701 
-1707 ETGKKLLDKNGKE
+1707 
-1720 ITSEKEFTAESKN
+1720 
-1733 GSIDIEFTFDSS
+1733 
-1745 LLAGKT
+1745 
-1751 TVVFEDLYNENV
+1751 
-1763 RVAFHTDIKDEGQ
+1763 
-1776 TVHYPEIHTTATDAA
+1776 AA

>member
-484 GSNAVKASEPDAEF
+484 SSNAVKASEPDAEF

-581 KKDADTGNTVNVV
+581 KKDADTGNTVNVA

-621 NSFTTNENG
+621 DSFTTNENG

-671 EDGGTEIVVVEKAD
+671 EDGGTEIVVVEKTD

-1272 GNAKVTSHA
+1272 GNV
-1281 DITDEGQT
+1281 
-1289 VNFPKIQTTATD
+1289 
-1301 KNTFTHTGMIAEK
+1301 
-1314 TTITDKVDYSNLTI
+1314 
-1328 GEKYKLS
+1328 
-1335 GVLMNQETGKKLLDK
+1335 
-1350 NGKEITSEKEFTAE
+1350 
-1364 SKNGSIDIEFTFDS
+1364 
-1378 SLLAGKTTVVFEDLY
+1378 
-1393 NENVRVAFHTDIK
+1393 
-1406 DEGQTVHYPEIHTT
+1406 
-1420 ATDKASQTHTGT
+1420 
-1432 VDEQT
+1432 
-1437 TITDKVDYKN
+1437 
-1447 LVIGNTYEVR
+1447 
-1457 GVLMD
+1457 
-1462 KTTGNEL
+1462 
-1469 LDKDKKEITATK
+1469 
-1481 KFTAEKPDGTVEL
+1481 
-1494 EFTFDSSLLTGK
+1494 
-1506 SVVVFE
+1506 
-1512 DLYNENIK
+1512 
-1520 VAFHTDIRD
+1520 
-1529 EGQTVHYPEIHTTA
+1529 
-1543 TDAVTKT
+1543 
-1550 HTAAPDSKTTIIDK
+1550 
-1564 VDYKN
+1564 
-1569 LVPGES
+1569 
-1575 YEVSG
+1575 
-1580 IIMDKTTGE
+1580 
-1589 ALTDKNGN
+1589 
-1597 TITSKTAF
+1597 
-1605 KAEKA
+1605 
-1610 DGSIDVTFTF
+1610 
-1620 DSTLLEDK
+1620 
-1628 SVVVYEDLYSGN
+1628 
-1640 AKVTSHADITDEG
+1640 KVTSHADITDEG

>member
-123 VGAGWD
+123 VGAGWN

-202 CSLTYLSNDSSDN
+202 CSLTYLSNDSSTN
-215 QSLGIYNDTPVK
+215 QSLGLYSETPVK
-227 EFTGSVRFHKESAMP
+227 ELTGSVRFHKKSAMP
-242 SISDGNSCYSLA
+242 SISEGNSCYSLA

-337 SLVLSK
+337 TLLLSK

-364 YYDALSD
+364 YYDTLSD
-371 TDPAQSGS
+371 TDPAQTGS
-379 TAKYTWVFKTD
+379 TAKYKWVFKTD
-390 ENGRIRLR
+390 ANGRIRLTS
-398 PDYLLSG
+398 DYLVSG
-405 SDGLIANSNGT
+405 SDGLIVNTAGRYT
-416 SYVLPLGTVTIQ
+416 LPLGTITIQ
-428 ETRAP
+428 ESKAP
-433 EGYLLNDT
+433 EGYLINDT
-441 VYVAQTILDSSNN
+441 IYIAQTKLDTNI
-454 TVRTTNLPT
+454 VVTTNLPT

-621 NSFTTNENG
+621 DSFTTNENG

-671 EDGGTEIVVVEKAD
+671 EDGGTEIVVVEKTD

-1272 GNAKVTSHA
+1272 GNVKVTSHA

-1640 AKVTSHADITDEG
+1640 VKVTSHADITDEG

>member
-1 MKKGKRKR
+1 MERVKRKKIPISR
-9 HALLEKVMSGLMS
+9 RIIASLLAVFM
-22 ALMIITTVLTC
+22 AVTAIITGMSPV
-33 ITPITAKAEGSNY
+33 TAKAEGSNY

-53 EKWYDDVFSG
+53 ERWYDDVFSG

-88 ICIEP
+88 ICVEP

-103 FTATTEYGT
+103 FTATKEYGT
-112 DDIEARAMFWA
+112 DDIEARVMFWA

-129 DEDWGVLKDYPY
+129 DEEWGVLKDYPY

-181 ELCQELLNIASNISP
+181 ELCQKLLNIAANISP

-202 CSLTYLSNDSSDN
+202 CSLTYLSNDARVN
-215 QSLGIYNDTPVK
+215 QNLGVYNDTPVK
-227 EFTGSVRFHKESAMP
+227 ELTGSVRFHKESAMP
-242 SISDGNSCYSLA
+242 SISDGNNCYSLA
-254 GAEISVYSDSG
+254 GAEISIYSDAD

-272 LTTGEDGYTGYYST
+272 LTTGEDGYTDYYST
-286 TFREGESVTLYFK
+286 TFREGDSVTLYFK

-318 DSEDSYTETITDM
+318 DSEDRYTETITDM

-337 SLVLSK
+337 RVLLK
-343 RTADGHGSGNTRLEG
+343 KQTADGHGSGNTKLEG

-364 YYDALSD
+364 YYDTLSD
-371 TDPAQSGS
+371 TDPAQDGN
-379 TAKYTWVFKTD
+379 APKYTWVFKTD
-390 ENGRIRLR
+390 ENGIIWLGE
-398 PDYLLSG
+398 DWLISG
-405 SDGLIANSNGT
+405 SDGLISDFGGSYTIPIGT
-416 SYVLPLGTVTIQ
+416 ITIQ
-428 ETRAP
+428 ETKAP

-441 VYVAQTILDSSNN
+441 VYVAKTDIVNG

-463 DDKAAQETPYEG
+463 DDNAAQETPYEG

-484 GSNAVKASEPDAEF
+484 GGSTVKTSEPDAEF
-498 QIYLKSAGSYDA
+498 EIYLTSAGSYDA
-510 SPEDSR
+510 APEESR

-536 YTIHQTKGNNK
+536 YTVHQTKGNNK
-547 YYFIDDIDV
+547 YYFVDDMEI
-556 TISDNNAN
+556 TISENNAN
-564 YHKILENTPI
+564 YHKILEDSPI
-574 EFYLKMV
+574 EFYIKMV
-581 KKDADTGNTVNVV
+581 KKDADTGNTVNVA
-594 GATFELYDENGSK
+594 GTTFELYDDNGSK
-607 VSFKTMT
+607 ISFNIMT
-614 SAGVQTF
+614 SSGMQTID
-621 NSFTTNENG
+621 SFTTDENG
-630 CVYTLEK
+630 CVYTTEK
-637 LLKGNYTLVETKAPE
+637 LLKGNYTLVETKAPD

-657 STPVSFTVSENTYT
+657 STPVQFTVSEDTYT
-671 EDGGTEIVVVEKAD
+671 ADGGAEFILVEKSD

-704 DAATADNDNHFV
+704 DATTADSSNHFV
-716 YKKANIQG
+716 YKKANISG
-724 ASFTL
+724 ASFVL
-729 TAKEDIKTADNNG
+729 TAKEDIRTADNNG
-742 YAYRAGDVVAEFTT
+742 YAYRAGDLVAEFTT

-763 IDNLPLGSYVL
+763 INNLPLGSYVL

-782 FVIDTDPVDV
+782 YVLDAAPVDV
-792 TFTYA
+792 TLTYA
-797 GQTVDIVKDS
+797 GHTVEIVKDS
-807 KTVEDERQKIAVD
+807 KTVENERQKIAVD

-843 DIVNHDGTVIIKKG
+843 DIVNNDGTVIIKKG
-857 AMIERQT
+857 AMIERQS

-869 KAVFVSDLPLGHYI
+869 KAVFVSDLPLGRYI

-892 YGNRFES
+892 YGNRFEA

-925 EIVRTQAT
+925 EIVRTQAL

-941 GALSADNKYVVY
+941 GALSADNKYVVP

-971 ALTDKDTG
+971 TLTDKETG
-979 KTLKDINGN
+979 KALKDINGN
-988 DVTDSVT
+988 DVTESVT
-995 FKATG
+995 FNATG
-1000 VKQTVTVTFSFEAEL
+1000 VKQVVTVTFSFEAEL
-1015 AGKTLVAYENMFQD
+1015 AGKTLVAYEDMFQD
-1029 GKMIYTH
+1029 GKKIYTH

-1048 PEIHTTATDKASQ
+1048 PEIHTTATDKASH
-1061 THTGTVDEQ
+1061 THTGAVDEQ
-1070 TTVIDKVDYKNL
+1070 TTVTDKVEYKNL
-1082 IPGSTYEV
+1082 IVGNTYEV
-1090 SGVLMNQETGAALL
+1090 SGVLMNQETGEALL
-1104 DKDGKEI
+1104 DKSGEKI
-1111 TAKTTFKAEKASGS
+1111 TAKTTFKAEKSDGT
-1125 VELAFTFDSTLLI
+1125 VELAFTFDSSLLT
-1138 GKSVVAFE
+1138 GKSVVA
-1146 ELYNENIKVAFHTD
+1146 
-1160 IRDEGQ
+1160 
-1166 TVHYPEIHTTATDA
+1166 
-1180 VTKTHTA
+1180 
-1187 APDSKTTIIDKVD
+1187 
-1200 YKNLV
+1200 
-1205 PGESYEVSGIIMD
+1205 
-1218 KTTGEALTDKNGNTI
+1218 
-1233 TSKTAFKA
+1233 
-1241 EKADGS
+1241 
-1247 IDVTFTF
+1247 
-1254 DSTLL
+1254 
-1259 EDKSVVVYEDLYS
+1259 
-1272 GNAKVTSHA
+1272 
-1281 DITDEGQT
+1281 
-1289 VNFPKIQTTATD
+1289 
-1301 KNTFTHTGMIAEK
+1301 
-1314 TTITDKVDYSNLTI
+1314 
-1328 GEKYKLS
+1328 
-1335 GVLMNQETGKKLLDK
+1335 
-1350 NGKEITSEKEFTAE
+1350 
-1364 SKNGSIDIEFTFDS
+1364 
-1378 SLLAGKTTVVFEDLY
+1378 FEDLY

-1420 ATDKASQTHTGT
+1420 ATDA
-1432 VDEQT
+1432 
-1437 TITDKVDYKN
+1437 
-1447 LVIGNTYEVR
+1447 
-1457 GVLMD
+1457 
-1462 KTTGNEL
+1462 
-1469 LDKDKKEITATK
+1469 A
-1481 KFTAEKPDGTVEL
+1481 
-1494 EFTFDSSLLTGK
+1494 
-1506 SVVVFE
+1506 
-1512 DLYNENIK
+1512 
-1520 VAFHTDIRD
+1520 
-1529 EGQTVHYPEIHTTA
+1529 
-1543 TDAVTKT
+1543 TKT

-1569 LVPGES
+1569 LVPGEA
-1575 YEVSG
+1575 YEISG
-1580 IIMDKTTGE
+1580 VLMDKTTGE
-1589 ALTDKNGN
+1589 KLLDKNGN
-1597 TITSKTAF
+1597 TVTSKTLF

-1610 DGSIDVTFTF
+1610 DGSVDVTFTF
-1620 DSTLLEDK
+1620 DSSLLTGK
-1628 SVVVYEDLYSGN
+1628 SVVVYEDLYSGDK
-1640 AKVTSHADITDEG
+1640 KVVSHADITDEG
-1653 QTVNFPKIQTTATDK
+1653 QTVNFPEIHTTATDK
-1668 NTFTHTGMIAE
+1668 NTGTHTGVVNE

-1688 YSNLTIGEKYKLS
+1688 YSNLTVGEKYKVF

-1707 ETGKKLLDKNGKE
+1707 ETGEKLLDKNGNA
-1720 ITSEKEFTAESKN
+1720 ITSEKEFTAESKD

-1856 TVELAFTFDS
+1856 TVELEFTFDS

-1912 TTGTHTGVVD
+1912 ATGTHTGVVN

-1946 VLMNQE
+1946 VLMNKE
-1952 TGEKLLDKD
+1952 TGEKLLDKN

-1970 FTAKSRNGSIDIEF
+1970 FTAESKDGSIGIEF
-1984 TFDSSLFAGK
+1984 TFDSSLLAGK
-1994 TTVVFEELF
+1994 TTVVFEDLF

-2053 KNLIAGKTYEVKGVL
+2053 KNLIAGKTYEVKGIL

-2082 NEITGSASF
+2082 NEITGYAEF
-2091 TAQKADGSVDVTF
+2091 TAEKADGSVDVTF

-2119 ENLYENNVKV
+2119 ENLYENGIKV

-2143 IVKTGDTSNAYIY
+2143 IVKTGDTGNVYRY
-2156 ALIALI
+2156 ALLALI
-2162 SLAVMVGLVMV
+2162 SLAVMSLVMA
-2173 KKSRNHN
+2173 KKSRNQKN

>member
-123 VGAGWD
+123 VGAGWN

-202 CSLTYLSNDSSDN
+202 CSLTYLSNDSSTN
-215 QSLGIYNDTPVK
+215 QSLGLYSETPVK
-227 EFTGSVRFHKESAMP
+227 ELTGSVRFHKKSAMP
-242 SISDGNSCYSLA
+242 SISEGNSCYSLA

-337 SLVLSK
+337 TLLLSK

-364 YYDALSD
+364 YYDTLSD
-371 TDPAQSGS
+371 TDPAQTGS
-379 TAKYTWVFKTD
+379 TAKYKWVFKTD
-390 ENGRIRLR
+390 ANGRIRLTS
-398 PDYLLSG
+398 DYLVSG
-405 SDGLIANSNGT
+405 SDGLIVNTAGRYT
-416 SYVLPLGTVTIQ
+416 LPLGTITIQ
-428 ETRAP
+428 ESKAP
-433 EGYLLNDT
+433 EGYLINDT
-441 VYVAQTILDSSNN
+441 IYIAQTKLDTNI
-454 TVRTTNLPT
+454 VVTTNLPT

-621 NSFTTNENG
+621 DSFTTNENG

-652 GYVLD
+652 GYILD

-704 DAATADNDNHFV
+704 DATTADSDNHFV

-1776 TVHYPEIHTTATDAA
+1776 TVHYPEIHTTATDKA

-1798 PDVKTTITD
+1798 PDSKTIITD
-1807 KVDYKNLVAGN
+1807 KVDYKNLVIGN
-1818 SYEIKGV
+1818 TYEVRGV
-1825 LMDKTTGKALLDKDK
+1825 LMDKSTGKALLDKEK

-1856 TVELAFTFDS
+1856 TVELEFTFDS
-1866 SLLTG
+1866 TLLKG

-1879 LYNENIKVAF
+1879 LYNENVRVAF
-1889 HTDIKDE
+1889 HTDIRDE

-1912 TTGTHTGVVD
+1912 ATKSHTGVVD
-1922 EKTTITDKVDYS
+1922 EKTTITDKVAYS
-1934 NLTVGEKYKVSG
+1934 NLTIGEKYKLSG

-1952 TGEKLLDKD
+1952 TGKKLLDKD
-1961 GNAITSEKE
+1961 GKEITSEKE
-1970 FTAKSRNGSIDIEF
+1970 FTAESKDGSIDIEF
-1984 TFDSSLFAGK
+1984 TFDSSLLAGK
-1994 TTVVFEELF
+1994 TTVVFEDLY
-2003 NEKIKVASHADIKDE
+2003 NEKIRVASHADIKDE
-2018 GQSVHFPEIHTTATI
+2018 EQSVHFPDIHTTATI

-2162 SLAVMVGLVMV
+2162 SLAVMVSLVMI

>member
-181 ELCQELLNIASNISP
+181 ELCQKLLNIAANISP

-202 CSLTYLSNDSSDN
+202 CSLTYLSNDARVN
-215 QSLGIYNDTPVK
+215 QNLGVYNDTPVK
-227 EFTGSVRFHKESAMP
+227 ELTGSVRFHKESAMP

-254 GAEISVYSDSG
+254 GAEISIYSDAD

-272 LTTGEDGYTGYYST
+272 LTTGEDGYTDYYST
-286 TFREGESVTLYFK
+286 TFREGDSVTLYFK
-299 ETKAPKGFLIN
+299 ETKAPKGFLID

-364 YYDALSD
+364 YYDTISD

-398 PDYLLSG
+398 PDYLLDG
-405 SDGLIANSNGT
+405 SDGLITDFIG
-416 SYVLPLGTVTIQ
+416 SYTLPVGTVTIQ
-428 ETRAP
+428 ETKAP

-441 VYVAQTILDSSNN
+441 VYVAKTDIVNG

-463 DDKAAQETPYEG
+463 DDNAAQETPYEG

-484 GSNAVKASEPDAEF
+484 GGSTVKTSEPDAEF
-498 QIYLKSAGSYDA
+498 EIYLTSAGSYDA
-510 SPEDSR
+510 APEESR

-536 YTIHQTKGNNK
+536 YTVHQTKGNNK
-547 YYFIDDIDV
+547 YYFVDDMEI
-556 TISDNNAN
+556 TISENNAN
-564 YHKILENTPI
+564 YHKILEDSPI
-574 EFYLKMV
+574 EFYIKMV
-581 KKDADTGNTVNVV
+581 KKDADTGNTVNVA
-594 GATFELYDENGSK
+594 GTTFELYDENGSK
-607 VSFKTMT
+607 ISFNTMT
-614 SAGVQTF
+614 SSGMQTID
-621 NSFTTNENG
+621 SFTTDENG
-630 CVYTLEK
+630 CVYTTEK
-637 LLKGNYTLVETKAPE
+637 LLKGNYTLVETKAPD

-657 STPVSFTVSENTYT
+657 STPVQFTVSEDTYT
-671 EDGGTEIVVVEKAD
+671 ADGGAEFILVEKSD

-704 DAATADNDNHFV
+704 DATTADSSNHFV
-716 YKKANIQG
+716 YKKANISG
-724 ASFTL
+724 ASFVL
-729 TAKEDIKTADNNG
+729 TAKEDIRTADNNG
-742 YAYRAGDVVAEFTT
+742 YAYRAGDLVAEFTT

-763 IDNLPLGSYVL
+763 INNLPLGSYVL

-782 FVIDTDPVDV
+782 FVLDAAPVDV
-792 TFTYA
+792 TLTYA
-797 GQTVDIVKDS
+797 GQTVEIVKDS
-807 KTVEDERQKIAVD
+807 KTVENERQKIAVD

-828 MNPLLNTVFALYADE
+828 MNPLLNTVFALYANE

-857 AMIERQT
+857 AMIERQS

-869 KAVFVSDLPLGHYI
+869 KAVFVSDLPLGRYI

-892 YGNRFES
+892 YGNRFEA
-899 KTIDAAYKSQTTKVQ
+899 KTIDATYKSQKTKVQ

-925 EIVRTQAT
+925 EIVRTQAL
-933 DTATGTHQ
+933 DTTTGTHQ
-941 GALSADNKYVVY
+941 GALSADNKYVVS

-971 ALTDKDTG
+971 TLTDKETG
-979 KTLKDINGN
+979 KALKDINGN
-988 DVTDSVT
+988 DVTESVT
-995 FKATG
+995 FNATG
-1000 VKQTVTVTFSFEAEL
+1000 VKQVVTVTFSFEAEL
-1015 AGKTLVAYENMFQD
+1015 AGKTLVAFEDMFQD
-1029 GKMIYTH
+1029 GKKIYTH

-1048 PEIHTTATDKASQ
+1048 PEIHTTATDKASH
-1061 THTGTVDEQ
+1061 THTGAVDEQ
-1070 TTVIDKVDYKNL
+1070 TTVTDKVEYKNL
-1082 IPGSTYEV
+1082 IVGNTYEV
-1090 SGVLMNQETGAALL
+1090 SGVLMNQETGEALL
-1104 DKDGKEI
+1104 DKSGEKI
-1111 TAKTTFKAEKASGS
+1111 TAKTTFKAEKSDGT
-1125 VELAFTFDSTLLI
+1125 VELA
-1138 GKSVVAFE
+1138 
-1146 ELYNENIKVAFHTD
+1146 
-1160 IRDEGQ
+1160 
-1166 TVHYPEIHTTATDA
+1166 
-1180 VTKTHTA
+1180 
-1187 APDSKTTIIDKVD
+1187 
-1200 YKNLV
+1200 
-1205 PGESYEVSGIIMD
+1205 
-1218 KTTGEALTDKNGNTI
+1218 
-1233 TSKTAFKA
+1233 
-1241 EKADGS
+1241 
-1247 IDVTFTF
+1247 
-1254 DSTLL
+1254 
-1259 EDKSVVVYEDLYS
+1259 
-1272 GNAKVTSHA
+1272 
-1281 DITDEGQT
+1281 
-1289 VNFPKIQTTATD
+1289 
-1301 KNTFTHTGMIAEK
+1301 
-1314 TTITDKVDYSNLTI
+1314 
-1328 GEKYKLS
+1328 
-1335 GVLMNQETGKKLLDK
+1335 
-1350 NGKEITSEKEFTAE
+1350 
-1364 SKNGSIDIEFTFDS
+1364 FTFDS
-1378 SLLAGKTTVVFEDLY
+1378 SLLAGKSVVAFEDIY
-1393 NENVRVAFHTDIK
+1393 ND
-1406 DEGQTVHYPEIHTT
+1406 
-1420 ATDKASQTHTGT
+1420 
-1432 VDEQT
+1432 
-1437 TITDKVDYKN
+1437 
-1447 LVIGNTYEVR
+1447 
-1457 GVLMD
+1457 
-1462 KTTGNEL
+1462 
-1469 LDKDKKEITATK
+1469 
-1481 KFTAEKPDGTVEL
+1481 
-1494 EFTFDSSLLTGK
+1494 
-1506 SVVVFE
+1506 
-1512 DLYNENIK
+1512 NIK
-1520 VAFHTDIRD
+1520 
-1529 EGQTVHYPEIHTTA
+1529 
-1543 TDAVTKT
+1543 
-1550 HTAAPDSKTTIIDK
+1550 
-1564 VDYKN
+1564 
-1569 LVPGES
+1569 
-1575 YEVSG
+1575 
-1580 IIMDKTTGE
+1580 
-1589 ALTDKNGN
+1589 
-1597 TITSKTAF
+1597 
-1605 KAEKA
+1605 
-1610 DGSIDVTFTF
+1610 
-1620 DSTLLEDK
+1620 
-1628 SVVVYEDLYSGN
+1628 
-1640 AKVTSHADITDEG
+1640 
-1653 QTVNFPKIQTTATDK
+1653 
-1668 NTFTHTGMIAE
+1668 
-1679 KTTITDKVD
+1679 
-1688 YSNLTIGEKYKLS
+1688 
-1701 GVLMNQ
+1701 
-1707 ETGKKLLDKNGKE
+1707 
-1720 ITSEKEFTAESKN
+1720 
-1733 GSIDIEFTFDSS
+1733 
-1745 LLAGKT
+1745 
-1751 TVVFEDLYNENV
+1751 
-1763 RVAFHTDIKDEGQ
+1763 VAFHTDIKDEGQ

-1798 PDVKTTITD
+1798 PDLKTTIID
-1807 KVDYKNLVAGN
+1807 KVDYKNLVPGEA
-1818 SYEIKGV
+1818 YEISGV
-1825 LMDKTTGKALLDKDK
+1825 LMDKTTGEKLLDKNGNAVTSK
-1840 KEITATK
+1840 TSFK
-1847 KFTAEKPDG
+1847 AEKADG
-1856 TVELAFTFDS
+1856 SVDVTFTFDS
-1866 SLLTG
+1866 SLLAG
-1871 KSVVVFED
+1871 KSVVVYED
-1879 LYNENIKVAF
+1879 LYSGDKKVVSHA
-1889 HTDIKDE
+1889 DITDE

-1912 TTGTHTGVVD
+1912 ATGTHTGVVN

-1946 VLMNQE
+1946 VLMNKE

-1970 FTAKSRNGSIDIEF
+1970 FTAESQNGSINIEF
-1984 TFDSSLFAGK
+1984 TFDSSLLAGK
-1994 TTVVFEELF
+1994 TTVVFEDLF

-2053 KNLIAGKTYEVKGVL
+2053 KNLIAGEKYKVKGIL

-2082 NEITGSASF
+2082 NEITGYTEF
-2091 TAQKADGSVDVTF
+2091 TAEKADGSVDVTF

-2119 ENLYENNVKV
+2119 ENLYENGIKV

-2143 IVKTGDTSNAYIY
+2143 IVKTGDTGNVYRY
-2156 ALIALI
+2156 ALLALI
-2162 SLAVMVGLVMV
+2162 SLAVMVSLVMA
-2173 KKSRNHN
+2173 KKSRNQKN

>member
-1 MKKGKRKR
+1 MERVKRKKIPISR
-9 HALLEKVMSGLMS
+9 RIIASLLAVFM
-22 ALMIITTVLTC
+22 AVTAIITGMSPV
-33 ITPITAKAEGSNY
+33 TAKAEGSNY

-53 EKWYDDVFSG
+53 ERWYDDVFSG

-88 ICIEP
+88 ICVEP

-103 FTATTEYGT
+103 FTATKEYGT
-112 DDIEARAMFWA
+112 DDIEARVMFWA

-129 DEDWGVLKDYPY
+129 DEEWGVLKDYPY

-181 ELCQELLNIASNISP
+181 ELCQKLLNIAANISP

-202 CSLTYLSNDSSDN
+202 CSLTYLSNDARVN
-215 QSLGIYNDTPVK
+215 QNLGVYNDTPVK
-227 EFTGSVRFHKESAMP
+227 ELTGSVRFHKESAMP

-254 GAEISVYSDSG
+254 GAEISIYSDAD

-272 LTTGEDGYTGYYST
+272 LTTGEDGYTDYYST
-286 TFREGESVTLYFK
+286 TFREGDSVTLYFK
-299 ETKAPKGFLIN
+299 ETKAPNGFLIN

-318 DSEDSYTETITDM
+318 DSEDNYTETITDM

-364 YYDALSD
+364 YYDTISD

-398 PDYLLSG
+398 PDYLLDG
-405 SDGLIANSNGT
+405 SDGLITDFIG
-416 SYVLPLGTVTIQ
+416 SYTLPVGTVTIQ
-428 ETRAP
+428 ETKAP

-441 VYVAQTILDSSNN
+441 VYVAKTDIVNG

-463 DDKAAQETPYEG
+463 DDNAAQETPYEG

-484 GSNAVKASEPDAEF
+484 GGSTVKTSEPDAEF
-498 QIYLKSAGSYDA
+498 EIYLTSAGSYDA
-510 SPEDSR
+510 APEESR

-522 ANGYAITKRLPYGT
+522 ANGYAISKRLPYGT
-536 YTIHQTKGNNK
+536 YTVHQTKGNNK
-547 YYFIDDIDV
+547 YYFVDDMEI
-556 TISDNNAN
+556 TISENNGN
-564 YHKILENTPI
+564 YHKILEDKPI
-574 EFYLKMV
+574 EFYIKMV
-581 KKDADTGNTVNVV
+581 KKDADTGSTVNVS
-594 GATFELYDENGSK
+594 GTTFELYDENGKK
-607 VSFKTMT
+607 VSFTKMT
-614 SAGVQTF
+614 SSGMQTID
-621 NSFTTNENG
+621 SFTTDENG
-630 CVYTLEK
+630 CVYTTEK
-637 LLKGNYTLVETKAPE
+637 LLKGNYTLVETKAPD

-657 STPVSFTVSENTYT
+657 STPVQFTVSENTYT
-671 EDGGTEIVVVEKAD
+671 ADGGAEFILVEKSD

-704 DAATADNDNHFV
+704 DATTADSSNHFV
-716 YKKANIQG
+716 YKKANISG
-724 ASFTL
+724 ASFVL
-729 TAKEDIKTADNNG
+729 TAKEDIRTADNNG
-742 YAYRAGDVVAEFTT
+742 YAYRAGDLVAEFTT

-763 IDNLPLGSYVL
+763 INNLPLGSYVL

-782 FVIDTDPVDV
+782 YVLDAAPVDV
-792 TFTYA
+792 TLTYA
-797 GQTVDIVKDS
+797 GHTVEIVKDS
-807 KTVEDERQKIAVD
+807 KTVENERQKIAVD

-843 DIVNHDGTVIIKKG
+843 DIVNNDGTVIIKKG
-857 AMIERQT
+857 AMIERQS

-869 KAVFVSDLPLGHYI
+869 KAVFVSDLPLGRYI

-892 YGNRFES
+892 YGNRFEA

-925 EIVRTQAT
+925 EIVRTQAL

-941 GALSADNKYVVY
+941 GALNADNKYVVS

-971 ALTDKDTG
+971 TLTDKETG
-979 KTLKDINGN
+979 KALKDINGN
-988 DVTDSVT
+988 DVTESVT
-995 FKATG
+995 FNATG
-1000 VKQTVTVTFSFEAEL
+1000 VKQVVTVTFSFEAEL
-1015 AGKTLVAYENMFQD
+1015 AGKTLVAYEDMFQD
-1029 GKMIYTH
+1029 GKKIYTH

-1048 PEIHTTATDKASQ
+1048 PEIHTTATDKASH
-1061 THTGTVDEQ
+1061 THTGAVDEQ
-1070 TTVIDKVDYKNL
+1070 TTVTDKVEYKNL
-1082 IPGSTYEV
+1082 IVGNTYEV
-1090 SGVLMNQETGAALL
+1090 SGVLMNQETGEALL
-1104 DKDGKEI
+1104 DKSGEKI
-1111 TAKTTFKAEKASGS
+1111 TAKTTFKAEKSDGT
-1125 VELAFTFDSTLLI
+1125 VELAFTFDSSLLT
-1138 GKSVVAFE
+1138 GKSVVA
-1146 ELYNENIKVAFHTD
+1146 
-1160 IRDEGQ
+1160 
-1166 TVHYPEIHTTATDA
+1166 
-1180 VTKTHTA
+1180 
-1187 APDSKTTIIDKVD
+1187 
-1200 YKNLV
+1200 
-1205 PGESYEVSGIIMD
+1205 
-1218 KTTGEALTDKNGNTI
+1218 
-1233 TSKTAFKA
+1233 
-1241 EKADGS
+1241 
-1247 IDVTFTF
+1247 
-1254 DSTLL
+1254 
-1259 EDKSVVVYEDLYS
+1259 
-1272 GNAKVTSHA
+1272 
-1281 DITDEGQT
+1281 
-1289 VNFPKIQTTATD
+1289 
-1301 KNTFTHTGMIAEK
+1301 
-1314 TTITDKVDYSNLTI
+1314 
-1328 GEKYKLS
+1328 
-1335 GVLMNQETGKKLLDK
+1335 
-1350 NGKEITSEKEFTAE
+1350 
-1364 SKNGSIDIEFTFDS
+1364 
-1378 SLLAGKTTVVFEDLY
+1378 FEDLY

-1420 ATDKASQTHTGT
+1420 ATDA
-1432 VDEQT
+1432 
-1437 TITDKVDYKN
+1437 
-1447 LVIGNTYEVR
+1447 
-1457 GVLMD
+1457 
-1462 KTTGNEL
+1462 
-1469 LDKDKKEITATK
+1469 A
-1481 KFTAEKPDGTVEL
+1481 
-1494 EFTFDSSLLTGK
+1494 
-1506 SVVVFE
+1506 
-1512 DLYNENIK
+1512 
-1520 VAFHTDIRD
+1520 
-1529 EGQTVHYPEIHTTA
+1529 
-1543 TDAVTKT
+1543 TKT

-1569 LVPGES
+1569 LVPGEA
-1575 YEVSG
+1575 YEISG
-1580 IIMDKTTGE
+1580 VLMDKTTGE
-1589 ALTDKNGN
+1589 KLLDKNGN
-1597 TITSKTAF
+1597 TVTSKTLF

-1610 DGSIDVTFTF
+1610 DGSVDVTFTF
-1620 DSTLLEDK
+1620 DSSLLTGK
-1628 SVVVYEDLYSGN
+1628 SVVVYEDLYSGDK
-1640 AKVTSHADITDEG
+1640 KVVSHADITDEG
-1653 QTVNFPKIQTTATDK
+1653 QTVNFPEIHTTATDK
-1668 NTFTHTGMIAE
+1668 NTGTHTGVVNE

-1688 YSNLTIGEKYKLS
+1688 YSNLTVGEKYKVF

-1707 ETGKKLLDKNGKE
+1707 ETGEKLLDKNGNA
-1720 ITSEKEFTAESKN
+1720 ITSEKEFTAESKD

-1856 TVELAFTFDS
+1856 TVELVFTFDS

-1912 TTGTHTGVVD
+1912 ATKSHTGVVD

-1946 VLMNQE
+1946 VLMNKE

-1970 FTAKSRNGSIDIEF
+1970 FTAESQNGSINIEF
-1984 TFDSSLFAGK
+1984 TFDSSLLAGK
-1994 TTVVFEELF
+1994 TTVVFEDLF

-2053 KNLIAGKTYEVKGVL
+2053 KNLIAGEKYKVKGVL

-2082 NEITGSASF
+2082 NEITGYAEF
-2091 TAQKADGSVDVTF
+2091 TAEKADGSIDITF

-2119 ENLYENNVKV
+2119 ENLYENGIKV

-2143 IVKTGDTSNAYIY
+2143 IVKTGDTGNVYRY
-2156 ALIALI
+2156 ALLALI
-2162 SLAVMVGLVMV
+2162 SLAVMVSLVMA
-2173 KKSRNHN
+2173 KKSRNQKN

>member
-123 VGAGWD
+123 VGAGWN

-202 CSLTYLSNDSSDN
+202 CSLTYLSNDSSTN
-215 QSLGIYNDTPVK
+215 QSLGLYSETPVK
-227 EFTGSVRFHKESAMP
+227 ELTGSVRFHKKSAMP
-242 SISDGNSCYSLA
+242 SISEGNSCYSLA

-337 SLVLSK
+337 TLLLSK

-364 YYDALSD
+364 YYDTLSD
-371 TDPAQSGS
+371 TDPAQTGS
-379 TAKYTWVFKTD
+379 TAKYKWVFKTD
-390 ENGRIRLR
+390 ANGRIRLTS
-398 PDYLLSG
+398 DYLVSG
-405 SDGLIANSNGT
+405 SDGLIVNTAGRYT
-416 SYVLPLGTVTIQ
+416 LPLGTITIQ
-428 ETRAP
+428 ESKAP
-433 EGYLLNDT
+433 EGYLINDT
-441 VYVAQTILDSSNN
+441 IYIAQTKLDTNI
-454 TVRTTNLPT
+454 VVTTNLPT

-621 NSFTTNENG
+621 DSFTTNENG

-671 EDGGTEIVVVEKAD
+671 EDGGTEIVVVEKTD

>member
-1 MKKGKRKR
+1 MERVKRKKIPISR
-9 HALLEKVMSGLMS
+9 RIIASLLAVFM
-22 ALMIITTVLTC
+22 AVTAIITGMSPV
-33 ITPITAKAEGSNY
+33 TAKAEGSNY

-53 EKWYDDVFSG
+53 ERWYDDVFSG

-88 ICIEP
+88 ICVEP

-103 FTATTEYGT
+103 FTATKEYGT
-112 DDIEARAMFWA
+112 DDIEARVMFWA

-129 DEDWGVLKDYPY
+129 DEEWGVLKDYPY

-181 ELCQELLNIASNISP
+181 ELCQKLLNIAANISP

-202 CSLTYLSNDSSDN
+202 CSLTYLSNDARVN
-215 QSLGIYNDTPVK
+215 QNLGVYNDTPVK
-227 EFTGSVRFHKESAMP
+227 ELTGSVRFHKESAMP
-242 SISDGNSCYSLA
+242 SISDGNNCYSLA
-254 GAEISVYSDSG
+254 GAEISIYSDAD

-272 LTTGEDGYTGYYST
+272 LTTGEDGYTDYYST
-286 TFREGESVTLYFK
+286 TFREGDSVTLYFK

-318 DSEDSYTETITDM
+318 DSEDRYTETITDM

-337 SLVLSK
+337 RVLLK
-343 RTADGHGSGNTRLEG
+343 KQTADGHGSGNTKLEG

-364 YYDALSD
+364 YYDTLSD
-371 TDPAQSGS
+371 TDPAQDGN
-379 TAKYTWVFKTD
+379 APKYTWVFKTD
-390 ENGRIRLR
+390 ENGIIWLGE
-398 PDYLLSG
+398 DWLISG
-405 SDGLIANSNGT
+405 SDGLISDFGGSYTIPIGT
-416 SYVLPLGTVTIQ
+416 ITIQ
-428 ETRAP
+428 ETKAP

-441 VYVAQTILDSSNN
+441 VYVAKTDIVNG

-463 DDKAAQETPYEG
+463 DDNAAQETPYEG

-484 GSNAVKASEPDAEF
+484 GGSTVKTSEPDAEF
-498 QIYLKSAGSYDA
+498 EIYLTSAGSYDA
-510 SPEDSR
+510 APEESR

-522 ANGYAITKRLPYGT
+522 ANGYAISKRLPYGT
-536 YTIHQTKGNNK
+536 YTVHQTKGNNK
-547 YYFIDDIDV
+547 YYFVDDMEI
-556 TISDNNAN
+556 TISENNGN
-564 YHKILENTPI
+564 YHKILEDKPI
-574 EFYLKMV
+574 EFYIKMV
-581 KKDADTGNTVNVV
+581 KKDADTGSTVNVS
-594 GATFELYDENGSK
+594 GTTFELYDENGKK
-607 VSFKTMT
+607 VSFTKMT
-614 SAGVQTF
+614 SSGMQTID
-621 NSFTTNENG
+621 SFTTDENG
-630 CVYTLEK
+630 CVYTTEK
-637 LLKGNYTLVETKAPE
+637 LLKGNYTLVETKAPD

-657 STPVSFTVSENTYT
+657 STPVQFTVSENTYT
-671 EDGGTEIVVVEKAD
+671 ADGGAEFILVEKSD

-704 DAATADNDNHFV
+704 DATTADSSNHFV
-716 YKKANIQG
+716 YKKANISG
-724 ASFTL
+724 ASFVL
-729 TAKEDIKTADNNG
+729 TAKEDIRTADNNG
-742 YAYRAGDVVAEFTT
+742 YAYRAGDLVAEFTT

-763 IDNLPLGSYVL
+763 INNLPLGSYVL

-782 FVIDTDPVDV
+782 YVLDAAPVDV
-792 TFTYA
+792 TLTYA
-797 GQTVDIVKDS
+797 GHTVEIVKDS
-807 KTVEDERQKIAVD
+807 KTVENERQKIAVD

-843 DIVNHDGTVIIKKG
+843 DIVNNDGTVIIKKG
-857 AMIERQT
+857 AMIERQS

-869 KAVFVSDLPLGHYI
+869 KAVFVSDLPLGRYI

-892 YGNRFES
+892 YGNRFEA

-925 EIVRTQAT
+925 EIVRTQAL

-941 GALSADNKYVVY
+941 GALNADNKYVVS

-971 ALTDKDTG
+971 TLTDKETG
-979 KTLKDINGN
+979 KALKDINGN
-988 DVTDSVT
+988 DVTESVT
-995 FKATG
+995 FNATG
-1000 VKQTVTVTFSFEAEL
+1000 VKQVVTVTFSFEAEL
-1015 AGKTLVAYENMFQD
+1015 AGKTLVAYEDMFQD
-1029 GKMIYTH
+1029 GKKIYTH

-1048 PEIHTTATDKASQ
+1048 PEIHTTATDKASH
-1061 THTGTVDEQ
+1061 THTGAVDEQ
-1070 TTVIDKVDYKNL
+1070 TTVTDKVEYKNL
-1082 IPGSTYEV
+1082 IVGNTYEV
-1090 SGVLMNQETGAALL
+1090 SGVLMNQETGEALL
-1104 DKDGKEI
+1104 DKSGEKI
-1111 TAKTTFKAEKASGS
+1111 TAKTTFKAEKSDGT
-1125 VELAFTFDSTLLI
+1125 VELAFTFDSSLLT
-1138 GKSVVAFE
+1138 GKSVVA
-1146 ELYNENIKVAFHTD
+1146 
-1160 IRDEGQ
+1160 
-1166 TVHYPEIHTTATDA
+1166 
-1180 VTKTHTA
+1180 
-1187 APDSKTTIIDKVD
+1187 
-1200 YKNLV
+1200 
-1205 PGESYEVSGIIMD
+1205 
-1218 KTTGEALTDKNGNTI
+1218 
-1233 TSKTAFKA
+1233 
-1241 EKADGS
+1241 
-1247 IDVTFTF
+1247 
-1254 DSTLL
+1254 
-1259 EDKSVVVYEDLYS
+1259 
-1272 GNAKVTSHA
+1272 
-1281 DITDEGQT
+1281 
-1289 VNFPKIQTTATD
+1289 
-1301 KNTFTHTGMIAEK
+1301 
-1314 TTITDKVDYSNLTI
+1314 
-1328 GEKYKLS
+1328 
-1335 GVLMNQETGKKLLDK
+1335 
-1350 NGKEITSEKEFTAE
+1350 
-1364 SKNGSIDIEFTFDS
+1364 
-1378 SLLAGKTTVVFEDLY
+1378 FEDLY

-1420 ATDKASQTHTGT
+1420 ATDA
-1432 VDEQT
+1432 
-1437 TITDKVDYKN
+1437 
-1447 LVIGNTYEVR
+1447 
-1457 GVLMD
+1457 
-1462 KTTGNEL
+1462 
-1469 LDKDKKEITATK
+1469 A
-1481 KFTAEKPDGTVEL
+1481 
-1494 EFTFDSSLLTGK
+1494 
-1506 SVVVFE
+1506 
-1512 DLYNENIK
+1512 
-1520 VAFHTDIRD
+1520 
-1529 EGQTVHYPEIHTTA
+1529 
-1543 TDAVTKT
+1543 TKT

-1569 LVPGES
+1569 LVPGEA
-1575 YEVSG
+1575 YEISG
-1580 IIMDKTTGE
+1580 VLMDKTTGE
-1589 ALTDKNGN
+1589 KLLDKNGN
-1597 TITSKTAF
+1597 TVTSKTLF

-1610 DGSIDVTFTF
+1610 DGSVDVTFTF
-1620 DSTLLEDK
+1620 DSSLLTGK
-1628 SVVVYEDLYSGN
+1628 SVVVYEDLYSGDK
-1640 AKVTSHADITDEG
+1640 KVVSHADITDEG
-1653 QTVNFPKIQTTATDK
+1653 QTVNFPEIHTTATDK
-1668 NTFTHTGMIAE
+1668 NTGTHTGVVNE

-1688 YSNLTIGEKYKLS
+1688 YSNLTVGEKYKVF

-1707 ETGKKLLDKNGKE
+1707 ETGEKLLDKNGNA
-1720 ITSEKEFTAESKN
+1720 ITSEKEFTAESKD

-1912 TTGTHTGVVD
+1912 ATGTHTGVVN

-1946 VLMNQE
+1946 VLMNKE
-1952 TGEKLLDKD
+1952 TGEKLLDKN

-1970 FTAKSRNGSIDIEF
+1970 FTAESKDGSIGIEF
-1984 TFDSSLFAGK
+1984 TFDSSLLAGK
-1994 TTVVFEELF
+1994 TTVVFEDLF

-2053 KNLIAGKTYEVKGVL
+2053 KNLIAGKTYEVKGIL

-2082 NEITGSASF
+2082 NEITGYAEF
-2091 TAQKADGSVDVTF
+2091 TAEKADGSVDVTF

-2119 ENLYENNVKV
+2119 ENLYENGIKV

-2143 IVKTGDTSNAYIY
+2143 IVKTGDTGNVYRY
-2156 ALIALI
+2156 ALLALI
-2162 SLAVMVGLVMV
+2162 SLAVMSLVMA
-2173 KKSRNHN
+2173 KKSRNQKN

>member
-1 MKKGKRKR
+1 MERVKRKKIPISR
-9 HALLEKVMSGLMS
+9 RIIASLLAVFM
-22 ALMIITTVLTC
+22 AVTVIITGMSPV
-33 ITPITAKAEGSNY
+33 TAKAEGSNY

-53 EKWYDDVFSG
+53 ERWYDDVFSG

-88 ICIEP
+88 ICVEP

-103 FTATTEYGT
+103 FTATKEYGT
-112 DDIEARAMFWA
+112 DDIEARVMFWA

-129 DEDWGVLKDYPY
+129 DEEWGVLKDYPY

-181 ELCQELLNIASNISP
+181 ELCQKLLNIAANISP

-202 CSLTYLSNDSSDN
+202 CSLTYLSNDARVN
-215 QSLGIYNDTPVK
+215 QNLGVYNDTPVK
-227 EFTGSVRFHKESAMP
+227 ELTGSVRFHKESAMP

-254 GAEISVYSDSG
+254 GAEISIYSDAD
-265 CTDLLDT
+265 CTDLMDT
-272 LTTGEDGYTGYYST
+272 LTTGEDGYTDYYST
-286 TFREGESVTLYFK
+286 TFREGDSVTLYFK

-318 DSEDSYTETITDM
+318 DSEDRYTETITDM

-337 SLVLSK
+337 RVLLK
-343 RTADGHGSGNTRLEG
+343 KQTADGHGSGNTKLEG

-364 YYDALSD
+364 YYDTLSD
-371 TDPAQSGS
+371 TDPAQDGN
-379 TAKYTWVFKTD
+379 APKYTWVFKTD
-390 ENGRIRLR
+390 ENGIIWLGE
-398 PDYLLSG
+398 DWLISG
-405 SDGLIANSNGT
+405 SDGLISDFGGSYTIPIGT
-416 SYVLPLGTVTIQ
+416 ITIK
-428 ETRAP
+428 ETKAP

-441 VYVAQTILDSSNN
+441 VYVAKTDIVNG

-463 DDKAAQETPYEG
+463 DDNAAQETPYEG

-484 GSNAVKASEPDAEF
+484 GGSTVKTSEPDAEF
-498 QIYLKSAGSYDA
+498 EIYLTSAGSYDA
-510 SPEDSR
+510 APEESR

-536 YTIHQTKGNNK
+536 YTVHQTKGNNK
-547 YYFIDDIDV
+547 YYFVDDMEI
-556 TISDNNAN
+556 TISENNAN
-564 YHKILENTPI
+564 YHKILEDSPI
-574 EFYLKMV
+574 EFYIKMV
-581 KKDADTGNTVNVV
+581 KKDADTGNTVNVA
-594 GATFELYDENGSK
+594 GTTFELYDDNGSK
-607 VSFKTMT
+607 ISFNIMT
-614 SAGVQTF
+614 SSGMQTID
-621 NSFTTNENG
+621 SFTTDENG
-630 CVYTLEK
+630 CVYTTEK
-637 LLKGNYTLVETKAPE
+637 LLKGNYTLVETKAPD

-657 STPVSFTVSENTYT
+657 STPVQFTVSEDTYT
-671 EDGGTEIVVVEKAD
+671 ADGGAEFILVEKSD

-704 DAATADNDNHFV
+704 DATTADSSNHFV
-716 YKKANIQG
+716 YKKANISG
-724 ASFTL
+724 ASFVL
-729 TAKEDIKTADNNG
+729 TAKEDIRTADNNG
-742 YAYRAGDVVAEFTT
+742 YAYRAGDLVAEFTT

-763 IDNLPLGSYVL
+763 INNLPLGSYVL

-782 FVIDTDPVDV
+782 YVLDAAPVDV
-792 TFTYA
+792 TLTYA
-797 GQTVDIVKDS
+797 GHTVEIVKDS
-807 KTVEDERQKIAVD
+807 KTVENERQKIAVD

-857 AMIERQT
+857 AMIERQS

-869 KAVFVSDLPLGHYI
+869 KAVFVSDLPLGRYI

-892 YGNRFES
+892 YGNRFEA
-899 KTIDAAYKSQTTKVQ
+899 KTIDATYKSHTTKVQ

-925 EIVRTQAT
+925 EIVRTQAL
-933 DTATGTHQ
+933 DTTTGTHQ
-941 GALSADNKYVVY
+941 GALSADNKYVVS
-953 DHVECDNL
+953 DHVECNNL
-961 FPGKTYTLKG
+961 FLGKTYTLKG
-971 ALTDKDTG
+971 TLTDKETG
-979 KTLKDINGN
+979 KALKDINGN
-988 DVTDSVT
+988 DVTESVT
-995 FKATG
+995 FNATG
-1000 VKQTVTVTFSFEAEL
+1000 VKQVVTVTFGFEAEL
-1015 AGKTLVAYENMFQD
+1015 AGKTLVAFEDMFQD
-1029 GKMIYTH
+1029 GKKIYTH

-1048 PEIHTTATDKASQ
+1048 PEIHTTATDKASH
-1061 THTGTVDEQ
+1061 THTGAVDEQ
-1070 TTVIDKVDYKNL
+1070 TTVTDKVEYKNL
-1082 IPGSTYEV
+1082 IVGNTYEV
-1090 SGVLMNQETGAALL
+1090 SGVLMNQETGEALL
-1104 DKDGKEI
+1104 DKSGEKI
-1111 TAKTTFKAEKASGS
+1111 TAKTTFKAEKSDGT
-1125 VELAFTFDSTLLI
+1125 VELAFTFDSSLLT

-1146 ELYNENIKVAFHTD
+1146 DLYNENIKVAFHTD
-1160 IRDEGQ
+1160 IKDEGQ

-1180 VTKTHTA
+1180 TTKTHTA

-1205 PGESYEVSGIIMD
+1205 PGESYEISGVLMD
-1218 KTTGEALTDKNGNTI
+1218 KTTGEKLLDKNGDTV
-1233 TSKTAFKA
+1233 TSKTSFKA
-1241 EKADGS
+1241 EKAYGS
-1247 IDVTFTF
+1247 VDVTFTF
-1254 DSTLL
+1254 DSSLL
-1259 EDKSVVVYEDLYS
+1259 TGKSVVVYEDLYS
-1272 GNAKVTSHA
+1272 GDKKVVSHA

-1289 VNFPKIQTTATD
+1289 VNFPEIHTTATD
-1301 KNTFTHTGMIAEK
+1301 KATGTHTGIVNEK
-1314 TTITDKVDYSNLTI
+1314 TTITDKVDYSNLTV
-1328 GEKYKLS
+1328 GEKYKVS
-1335 GVLMNQETGKKLLDK
+1335 GVLMNQETGEKLLDK
-1350 NGKEITSEKEFTAE
+1350 NGNAITSEKEFTAE
-1364 SKNGSIDIEFTFDS
+1364 SKD
-1378 SLLAGKTTVVFEDLY
+1378 
-1393 NENVRVAFHTDIK
+1393 
-1406 DEGQTVHYPEIHTT
+1406 
-1420 ATDKASQTHTGT
+1420 
-1432 VDEQT
+1432 
-1437 TITDKVDYKN
+1437 
-1447 LVIGNTYEVR
+1447 
-1457 GVLMD
+1457 
-1462 KTTGNEL
+1462 
-1469 LDKDKKEITATK
+1469 
-1481 KFTAEKPDGTVEL
+1481 
-1494 EFTFDSSLLTGK
+1494 
-1506 SVVVFE
+1506 
-1512 DLYNENIK
+1512 
-1520 VAFHTDIRD
+1520 
-1529 EGQTVHYPEIHTTA
+1529 
-1543 TDAVTKT
+1543 
-1550 HTAAPDSKTTIIDK
+1550 
-1564 VDYKN
+1564 
-1569 LVPGES
+1569 
-1575 YEVSG
+1575 
-1580 IIMDKTTGE
+1580 
-1589 ALTDKNGN
+1589 
-1597 TITSKTAF
+1597 
-1605 KAEKA
+1605 
-1610 DGSIDVTFTF
+1610 
-1620 DSTLLEDK
+1620 
-1628 SVVVYEDLYSGN
+1628 
-1640 AKVTSHADITDEG
+1640 
-1653 QTVNFPKIQTTATDK
+1653 
-1668 NTFTHTGMIAE
+1668 
-1679 KTTITDKVD
+1679 
-1688 YSNLTIGEKYKLS
+1688 
-1701 GVLMNQ
+1701 
-1707 ETGKKLLDKNGKE
+1707 
-1720 ITSEKEFTAESKN
+1720 

-1856 TVELAFTFDS
+1856 TVELVFTFDS

-1912 TTGTHTGVVD
+1912 ATGTHTGVVN

-1946 VLMNQE
+1946 VLMNKE
-1952 TGEKLLDKD
+1952 TGEKLLDKN

-1970 FTAKSRNGSIDIEF
+1970 FTAESKDGSIGIEF
-1984 TFDSSLFAGK
+1984 TFDSSLLAGK
-1994 TTVVFEELF
+1994 TTVVFEDLF

-2053 KNLIAGKTYEVKGVL
+2053 KNLIAGKTYEVKGIL

-2082 NEITGSASF
+2082 NEITGYAEF
-2091 TAQKADGSVDVTF
+2091 TAEKADGSVDVTF

-2119 ENLYENNVKV
+2119 ENLYENGIKV

-2143 IVKTGDTSNAYIY
+2143 IVKTGDTGNVYRY
-2156 ALIALI
+2156 ALLALI
-2162 SLAVMVGLVMV
+2162 SLAVMSLVMA
-2173 KKSRNHN
+2173 KKSRNQKN

>member
-1 MKKGKRKR
+1 MERVKRKKIPISR
-9 HALLEKVMSGLMS
+9 RIIASLLAVFM
-22 ALMIITTVLTC
+22 AVTAIITGMSPV
-33 ITPITAKAEGSNY
+33 TAKAEGSNY

-53 EKWYDDVFSG
+53 ERWYDDVFSG

-88 ICIEP
+88 ICVEP

-103 FTATTEYGT
+103 FTATKEYGT
-112 DDIEARAMFWA
+112 DDIEARVMFWA

-129 DEDWGVLKDYPY
+129 DEEWGVLKDYPY

-181 ELCQELLNIASNISP
+181 ELCQKLLNIAANISP

-202 CSLTYLSNDSSDN
+202 CSLTYLSNDARVN
-215 QSLGIYNDTPVK
+215 QNLGVYNDTPVK
-227 EFTGSVRFHKESAMP
+227 ELTGSVRFHKESAMP
-242 SISDGNSCYSLA
+242 SISDGNNCYSLA
-254 GAEISVYSDSG
+254 GAEISIYSDAD

-272 LTTGEDGYTGYYST
+272 LTTGEDGYTDYYST
-286 TFREGESVTLYFK
+286 TFREGDSVTLYFK

-318 DSEDSYTETITDM
+318 DSEDRYTETITDM

-337 SLVLSK
+337 RVLLK
-343 RTADGHGSGNTRLEG
+343 KQTADGHGSGNTKLEG

-364 YYDALSD
+364 YYDTLSD
-371 TDPAQSGS
+371 TDPAQDGN
-379 TAKYTWVFKTD
+379 APKYTWVFKTD
-390 ENGRIRLR
+390 ENGIIWLGE
-398 PDYLLSG
+398 DWLISG
-405 SDGLIANSNGT
+405 SDGLISDFGGSYTIPIGT
-416 SYVLPLGTVTIQ
+416 ITIQ
-428 ETRAP
+428 ETKAP

-441 VYVAQTILDSSNN
+441 VYVAKTDIVNG

-463 DDKAAQETPYEG
+463 DDNAAQETPYEG

-484 GSNAVKASEPDAEF
+484 GGSTVKTSEPDAEF
-498 QIYLKSAGSYDA
+498 EIYLTSAGSYDA
-510 SPEDSR
+510 APEESR

-536 YTIHQTKGNNK
+536 YTVHQTKGNNK
-547 YYFIDDIDV
+547 YYFVDDMEI
-556 TISDNNAN
+556 TISENNAN
-564 YHKILENTPI
+564 YHKILEDSPI
-574 EFYLKMV
+574 EFYIKMV
-581 KKDADTGNTVNVV
+581 KKDADTGNTVNVA
-594 GATFELYDENGSK
+594 GTTFELYDDNGSK
-607 VSFKTMT
+607 ISFNIMT
-614 SAGVQTF
+614 SSGMQTID
-621 NSFTTNENG
+621 SFTTDENG
-630 CVYTLEK
+630 CVYTTEK
-637 LLKGNYTLVETKAPE
+637 LLKGNYTLVETKAPD

-657 STPVSFTVSENTYT
+657 STPVQFTVSEDTYT
-671 EDGGTEIVVVEKAD
+671 ADGGAEFILVEKSD

-704 DAATADNDNHFV
+704 DATTADSSNHFV
-716 YKKANIQG
+716 YKKANISG
-724 ASFTL
+724 ASFVL
-729 TAKEDIKTADNNG
+729 TAKEDIRTADNNG
-742 YAYRAGDVVAEFTT
+742 YAYRAGDLVAEFTT

-763 IDNLPLGSYVL
+763 INNLPLGSYVL

-782 FVIDTDPVDV
+782 YVLDAAPVDV
-792 TFTYA
+792 TLTYA
-797 GQTVDIVKDS
+797 GHTVEIVKDS
-807 KTVEDERQKIAVD
+807 KTVENERQKIAVD

-843 DIVNHDGTVIIKKG
+843 DIVNNDGTVIIKKG
-857 AMIERQT
+857 AMIERQS

-869 KAVFVSDLPLGHYI
+869 KAVFVSDLPLGRYI

-892 YGNRFES
+892 YGNRFEA

-925 EIVRTQAT
+925 EIVRTQAL

-941 GALSADNKYVVY
+941 GALSADNKYVVS

-971 ALTDKDTG
+971 TLTDKETG
-979 KTLKDINGN
+979 KALKDINGN
-988 DVTDSVT
+988 DVTESVT
-995 FKATG
+995 FNATG
-1000 VKQTVTVTFSFEAEL
+1000 VKQVVTVTFSFEAEL
-1015 AGKTLVAYENMFQD
+1015 AGKTLVAYEDMFQD
-1029 GKMIYTH
+1029 GKKIYTH

-1048 PEIHTTATDKASQ
+1048 PEIHTTATDKASH
-1061 THTGTVDEQ
+1061 THTGAVDEQ
-1070 TTVIDKVDYKNL
+1070 TTVTDKVEYKNL
-1082 IPGSTYEV
+1082 IVGNTYEV
-1090 SGVLMNQETGAALL
+1090 SGVLMNQETGEALL
-1104 DKDGKEI
+1104 DKSGEKI
-1111 TAKTTFKAEKASGS
+1111 TAKTTFKAEKSDGT
-1125 VELAFTFDSTLLI
+1125 VELAFTFDSSLLT
-1138 GKSVVAFE
+1138 GKSVVA
-1146 ELYNENIKVAFHTD
+1146 
-1160 IRDEGQ
+1160 
-1166 TVHYPEIHTTATDA
+1166 
-1180 VTKTHTA
+1180 
-1187 APDSKTTIIDKVD
+1187 
-1200 YKNLV
+1200 
-1205 PGESYEVSGIIMD
+1205 
-1218 KTTGEALTDKNGNTI
+1218 
-1233 TSKTAFKA
+1233 
-1241 EKADGS
+1241 
-1247 IDVTFTF
+1247 
-1254 DSTLL
+1254 
-1259 EDKSVVVYEDLYS
+1259 
-1272 GNAKVTSHA
+1272 
-1281 DITDEGQT
+1281 
-1289 VNFPKIQTTATD
+1289 
-1301 KNTFTHTGMIAEK
+1301 
-1314 TTITDKVDYSNLTI
+1314 
-1328 GEKYKLS
+1328 
-1335 GVLMNQETGKKLLDK
+1335 
-1350 NGKEITSEKEFTAE
+1350 
-1364 SKNGSIDIEFTFDS
+1364 
-1378 SLLAGKTTVVFEDLY
+1378 FEDLY

-1420 ATDKASQTHTGT
+1420 ATDA
-1432 VDEQT
+1432 
-1437 TITDKVDYKN
+1437 
-1447 LVIGNTYEVR
+1447 
-1457 GVLMD
+1457 
-1462 KTTGNEL
+1462 
-1469 LDKDKKEITATK
+1469 A
-1481 KFTAEKPDGTVEL
+1481 
-1494 EFTFDSSLLTGK
+1494 
-1506 SVVVFE
+1506 
-1512 DLYNENIK
+1512 
-1520 VAFHTDIRD
+1520 
-1529 EGQTVHYPEIHTTA
+1529 
-1543 TDAVTKT
+1543 TKT

-1569 LVPGES
+1569 LVPGEA
-1575 YEVSG
+1575 YEISG
-1580 IIMDKTTGE
+1580 VLMDKTTGE
-1589 ALTDKNGN
+1589 KLLDKNGN
-1597 TITSKTAF
+1597 TVTSKTLF

-1610 DGSIDVTFTF
+1610 DGSVDVTFTF
-1620 DSTLLEDK
+1620 DSSLLTGK
-1628 SVVVYEDLYSGN
+1628 SVVVYEDLYSGDK
-1640 AKVTSHADITDEG
+1640 KVVSHADITDEG
-1653 QTVNFPKIQTTATDK
+1653 QTVNFPEIHTTATDK
-1668 NTFTHTGMIAE
+1668 NTGTHTGVVNE

-1688 YSNLTIGEKYKLS
+1688 YSNLTVGEKYKVF

-1707 ETGKKLLDKNGKE
+1707 ETGEKLLDKNGNA
-1720 ITSEKEFTAESKN
+1720 ITSEKEFTAESKD

-1798 PDVKTTITD
+1798 PDSKTTIID
-1807 KVDYKNLVAGN
+1807 KVDYKNLVPGEA
-1818 SYEIKGV
+1818 YEISGV

-1856 TVELAFTFDS
+1856 TVELVFTFDS

-1912 TTGTHTGVVD
+1912 ATGTHTGVVN

-1946 VLMNQE
+1946 VLMNKE
-1952 TGEKLLDKD
+1952 TGEKLLDKN

-1970 FTAKSRNGSIDIEF
+1970 FTAESKDGSIGIEF
-1984 TFDSSLFAGK
+1984 TFDSSLLAGK
-1994 TTVVFEELF
+1994 TTVVFEDLF

-2053 KNLIAGKTYEVKGVL
+2053 KNLIAGKTYEVKGIL

-2082 NEITGSASF
+2082 NEITGYAEF
-2091 TAQKADGSVDVTF
+2091 TAEKADGSVDVTF

-2119 ENLYENNVKV
+2119 ENLYENGIKV

-2143 IVKTGDTSNAYIY
+2143 IVKTGDTGNVYRY
-2156 ALIALI
+2156 ALLALI
-2162 SLAVMVGLVMV
+2162 SLAVMSLVMA
-2173 KKSRNHN
+2173 KKSRNQKN

>member
-202 CSLTYLSNDSSDN
+202 CSLTYLSNDSSTN
-215 QSLGIYNDTPVK
+215 QSLGLYSETPVK
-227 EFTGSVRFHKESAMP
+227 ELTGSVRFHKKSAMP
-242 SISDGNSCYSLA
+242 SISEGNSCYSLA

-337 SLVLSK
+337 TLLLSK

-364 YYDALSD
+364 YYDTLSD
-371 TDPAQSGS
+371 TDPAQTGS
-379 TAKYTWVFKTD
+379 TAKYKWVFKTD
-390 ENGRIRLR
+390 ANGRIRLTS
-398 PDYLLSG
+398 DYLVSG
-405 SDGLIANSNGT
+405 SDGLIVNTAGRYT
-416 SYVLPLGTVTIQ
+416 LPLGTITIQ
-428 ETRAP
+428 ESKAP
-433 EGYLLNDT
+433 EGYLINDT
-441 VYVAQTILDSSNN
+441 IYIAQTKLDTNI
-454 TVRTTNLPT
+454 VVTTNLPT

-522 ANGYAITKRLPYGT
+522 ANGYAVTKRLPYGT

-581 KKDADTGNTVNVV
+581 KKDADTGNTVNVA

-621 NSFTTNENG
+621 DSFTTNENG

-1462 KTTGNEL
+1462 KTTGKEL
-1469 LDKDKKEITATK
+1469 LDREKKEITATK

-1520 VAFHTDIRD
+1520 VAFHTDIKD

-1847 KFTAEKPDG
+1847 KFTAKKPDG

-1879 LYNENIKVAF
+1879 LYNENVRVAF

-2162 SLAVMVGLVMV
+2162 SLAVMVSLVMI

>member
-1 MKKGKRKR
+1 MERVKRKKIPISR
-9 HALLEKVMSGLMS
+9 RIIASLLAVFM
-22 ALMIITTVLTC
+22 AVTAIITGMSPV
-33 ITPITAKAEGSNY
+33 TAKAEGSNY

-53 EKWYDDVFSG
+53 ERWYDDVFSG

-88 ICIEP
+88 ICVEP

-103 FTATTEYGT
+103 FTATKEYGT
-112 DDIEARAMFWA
+112 DDIEARVMFWA

-129 DEDWGVLKDYPY
+129 DEEWGVLKDYPY

-181 ELCQELLNIASNISP
+181 ELCQKLLNIAANISP

-202 CSLTYLSNDSSDN
+202 CSLTYLSNDARVN
-215 QSLGIYNDTPVK
+215 QNLGVYNDTPVK
-227 EFTGSVRFHKESAMP
+227 ELTGSVRFHKESAMP
-242 SISDGNSCYSLA
+242 SISDGNNCYSLA
-254 GAEISVYSDSG
+254 GAEISIYSDAD

-272 LTTGEDGYTGYYST
+272 LTTGEDGYTDYYST
-286 TFREGESVTLYFK
+286 TFREGDSVTLYFK

-318 DSEDSYTETITDM
+318 DSEDRYTETITDM

-337 SLVLSK
+337 RVLLK
-343 RTADGHGSGNTRLEG
+343 KQTADGHGSGNTKLEG

-364 YYDALSD
+364 YYDTLSD
-371 TDPAQSGS
+371 TDPAQDGN
-379 TAKYTWVFKTD
+379 APKYTWVFKTD
-390 ENGRIRLR
+390 ENGIIWLGE
-398 PDYLLSG
+398 DWLISG
-405 SDGLIANSNGT
+405 SDGLISDFGGSYTIPIGT
-416 SYVLPLGTVTIQ
+416 ITIQ
-428 ETRAP
+428 ETKAP

-441 VYVAQTILDSSNN
+441 VYVAKTDIVNG

-463 DDKAAQETPYEG
+463 DDNAAQETPYEG

-484 GSNAVKASEPDAEF
+484 GGSTVKTSEPDAEF
-498 QIYLKSAGSYDA
+498 EIYLTSAGSYDA
-510 SPEDSR
+510 APEESR

-536 YTIHQTKGNNK
+536 YTVHQTKGNNK
-547 YYFIDDIDV
+547 YYFVDDMEI
-556 TISDNNAN
+556 TISENNAN
-564 YHKILENTPI
+564 YHKILEDSPI
-574 EFYLKMV
+574 EFYIKMV
-581 KKDADTGNTVNVV
+581 KKDADTGNTVNVA
-594 GATFELYDENGSK
+594 GTTFELYDDNGSK
-607 VSFKTMT
+607 ISFNIMT
-614 SAGVQTF
+614 SSGMQTID
-621 NSFTTNENG
+621 SFTTDENG
-630 CVYTLEK
+630 CVYTTEK
-637 LLKGNYTLVETKAPE
+637 LLKGNYTLVETKAPD

-657 STPVSFTVSENTYT
+657 STPVQFTVSEDTYT
-671 EDGGTEIVVVEKAD
+671 ADGGAEFILVEKSD

-704 DAATADNDNHFV
+704 DATTADSSNHFV
-716 YKKANIQG
+716 YKKANISG
-724 ASFTL
+724 ASFVL
-729 TAKEDIKTADNNG
+729 TAKEDIRTADNNG
-742 YAYRAGDVVAEFTT
+742 YAYRAGDLVAEFTT

-763 IDNLPLGSYVL
+763 INNLPLGSYVL

-782 FVIDTDPVDV
+782 YVLDAAPVDV
-792 TFTYA
+792 TLTYA
-797 GQTVDIVKDS
+797 GHTVEIVKDS
-807 KTVEDERQKIAVD
+807 KTVENERQKIAVD

-843 DIVNHDGTVIIKKG
+843 DIVNNDGTVIIKKG
-857 AMIERQT
+857 AMIERQS

-869 KAVFVSDLPLGHYI
+869 KAVFVSDLPLGRYI

-892 YGNRFES
+892 YGNRFEA

-925 EIVRTQAT
+925 EIVRTQAL

-941 GALSADNKYVVY
+941 GALSADNKYVVS

-971 ALTDKDTG
+971 TLTDKETG
-979 KTLKDINGN
+979 KALKDINGN
-988 DVTDSVT
+988 DVTESVT
-995 FKATG
+995 FNATG
-1000 VKQTVTVTFSFEAEL
+1000 VKQVVTVTFSFEAEL
-1015 AGKTLVAYENMFQD
+1015 AGKTLVAYEDMFQD
-1029 GKMIYTH
+1029 GKKIYTH

-1048 PEIHTTATDKASQ
+1048 PEIHTTATDKASH
-1061 THTGTVDEQ
+1061 THTGAVDEQ
-1070 TTVIDKVDYKNL
+1070 TTVTDKVEYKNL
-1082 IPGSTYEV
+1082 IVGNTYEV
-1090 SGVLMNQETGAALL
+1090 SGVLMNQETGEALL
-1104 DKDGKEI
+1104 DKSGEKI
-1111 TAKTTFKAEKASGS
+1111 TAKTTFKAEKSDGT
-1125 VELAFTFDSTLLI
+1125 VELAFTFDSSLLT
-1138 GKSVVAFE
+1138 GKSVVA
-1146 ELYNENIKVAFHTD
+1146 
-1160 IRDEGQ
+1160 
-1166 TVHYPEIHTTATDA
+1166 
-1180 VTKTHTA
+1180 
-1187 APDSKTTIIDKVD
+1187 
-1200 YKNLV
+1200 
-1205 PGESYEVSGIIMD
+1205 
-1218 KTTGEALTDKNGNTI
+1218 
-1233 TSKTAFKA
+1233 
-1241 EKADGS
+1241 
-1247 IDVTFTF
+1247 
-1254 DSTLL
+1254 
-1259 EDKSVVVYEDLYS
+1259 
-1272 GNAKVTSHA
+1272 
-1281 DITDEGQT
+1281 
-1289 VNFPKIQTTATD
+1289 
-1301 KNTFTHTGMIAEK
+1301 
-1314 TTITDKVDYSNLTI
+1314 
-1328 GEKYKLS
+1328 
-1335 GVLMNQETGKKLLDK
+1335 
-1350 NGKEITSEKEFTAE
+1350 
-1364 SKNGSIDIEFTFDS
+1364 
-1378 SLLAGKTTVVFEDLY
+1378 FEDLY

-1420 ATDKASQTHTGT
+1420 ATDA
-1432 VDEQT
+1432 
-1437 TITDKVDYKN
+1437 
-1447 LVIGNTYEVR
+1447 
-1457 GVLMD
+1457 
-1462 KTTGNEL
+1462 
-1469 LDKDKKEITATK
+1469 A
-1481 KFTAEKPDGTVEL
+1481 
-1494 EFTFDSSLLTGK
+1494 
-1506 SVVVFE
+1506 
-1512 DLYNENIK
+1512 
-1520 VAFHTDIRD
+1520 
-1529 EGQTVHYPEIHTTA
+1529 
-1543 TDAVTKT
+1543 TKT

-1569 LVPGES
+1569 LVPGEA
-1575 YEVSG
+1575 YEISG
-1580 IIMDKTTGE
+1580 VLMDKTTGE
-1589 ALTDKNGN
+1589 KLLDKNGN
-1597 TITSKTAF
+1597 TVTSKTLF

-1610 DGSIDVTFTF
+1610 DGSVDVTFTF
-1620 DSTLLEDK
+1620 DSSLLTGK
-1628 SVVVYEDLYSGN
+1628 SVVVYEDLYSGDK
-1640 AKVTSHADITDEG
+1640 KVVSHADITDEG
-1653 QTVNFPKIQTTATDK
+1653 QTVNFPEIHTTATDK
-1668 NTFTHTGMIAE
+1668 NTGTHTGVVNE

-1688 YSNLTIGEKYKLS
+1688 YSNLTVGEKYKVF

-1707 ETGKKLLDKNGKE
+1707 ETGEKLLDKNGNA
-1720 ITSEKEFTAESKN
+1720 ITSEKEFTAESKD

-1856 TVELAFTFDS
+1856 TVELVFTFDS

-1912 TTGTHTGVVD
+1912 ATGTHTGVVN

-1946 VLMNQE
+1946 VLMNKE
-1952 TGEKLLDKD
+1952 TGEKLLDKN

-1970 FTAKSRNGSIDIEF
+1970 FTAESKDGSIGIEF
-1984 TFDSSLFAGK
+1984 TFDSSLLAGK
-1994 TTVVFEELF
+1994 TTVVFEDLF

-2053 KNLIAGKTYEVKGVL
+2053 KNLIAGKTYEVKGIL

-2082 NEITGSASF
+2082 NEITGYAEF
-2091 TAQKADGSVDVTF
+2091 TAEKADGSVDVTF

-2119 ENLYENNVKV
+2119 ENLYENGIKV

-2143 IVKTGDTSNAYIY
+2143 IVKTGDTGNVYRY
-2156 ALIALI
+2156 ALLALI
-2162 SLAVMVGLVMV
+2162 SLAVMSLVMA
-2173 KKSRNHN
+2173 KKSRNQKN